1 MNKKIR
7 VIARG
12 SRLSRLQVEE
22 VFKKFPNLAYEIKYL
37 ESYGD
42 KNLQISLLN
51 GEAPADI
58 FTRELDDAIRRGD
71 ADIAIHSAKDLPYP
85 LPEDI
90 EVIALFP
97 AFDTTDSLV
106 SRDHKKL
113 AELPAGSV
121 IGTSSPLRK
130 KGLSKLRPDLT
141 IKGIRGCIEERVQQV
156 KDGKFDA
163 AIVATC
169 ALKRLGMEDEIAE
182 VLPFATHPLQG
193 FLAITAKK
201 VKSEERR
208 ENAKKENAPLGV
220 PADLQI
226 SCKREE
232 SQACLNSSEC
242 SRNSLQKSDGKER
255 TSENTDKYTHQ
266 ELRAAFASQSILDRQ
281 GKVQLVGFGPG
292 DPDLLTLKAAKAI
305 DHADII
311 FYDDLIDPSYLE
323 NKKAEKVYVGKRAG
337 YHHKEQAT
345 INRLL
350 LDAARQGKNVV
361 RLKGGDPMIF
371 AHGSEEIEYLE
382 SNLIQVEVIP
392 GVTTASALAA
402 SQKISLTHRDFSS
415 SVALVS
421 GHTPQPV
428 TPDAE
433 TLVYYMGAKQL
444 QAIATKLIDEDGW
457 AFNTPV
463 LLTYNV
469 SRKDEQ
475 TFETTLWKLRNGEEA
490 TANNYSAAT
499 GKNAGESIALAD
511 LPTPLIALIGNV
523 AGLKHRQASA
533 IKPTLYTGNMPA
545 LEKRKPDYTYTP
557 LIEMHEYEPVH
568 WTQWEGEPE
577 KKGGDNDR
585 KSNFEKE
592 VEEDNEDGLEFD
604 EYEWAEELQDN
615 LNDFDSPYKD
625 IFLFTSQYAVKAWF
639 NLLRKTGKSTAAPK
653 DVKFVSIGAT
663 TTAALQQEGIKDIE
677 QVEKDNSF
685 GVIEWFKNKY
695 DYYRNAAIQHQK
707 RNWSELYHSEEE
719 EEEEENEDLDENMNE
734 DLEEHRP
741 AILYPQSNL
750 SNNTIAE
757 ELYKAGYDVETISVY
772 VNKMPKHPRRVN
784 LNHFKRI
791 VFTSPS
797 TIDNFIKL
805 YGKLPDNVE
814 FITRGPITQAH
825 LDEILNKE

>member
-22 VFKKFPNLAYEIKYL
+22 VFKNFPELAYEIKYL

-42 KNLQISLLN
+42 KNQQISLLN

-58 FTRELDDAIRRGD
+58 FTRELDDAIRQGD

-106 SRDHKKL
+106 SRGHKKL
-113 AELPAGSV
+113 AELPAGSI

-130 KGLSKLRPDLT
+130 KGLNELRPDLT

-156 KDGKFDA
+156 KDGKYDA

-182 VLPFATHPLQG
+182 VLPFPTHPLQG
-193 FLAITAKK
+193 FLAITGKK
-201 VKSEERR
+201 GSQ
-208 ENAKKENAPLGV
+208 
-220 PADLQI
+220 DLKQ
-226 SCKREE
+226 
-232 SQACLNSSEC
+232 
-242 SRNSLQKSDGKER
+242 
-255 TSENTDKYTHQ
+255 
-266 ELRAAFASQSILDRQ
+266 AFASKSILDKQ
-281 GKVQLVGFGPG
+281 GSVSLVGFGPG
-292 DPDLLTLKAAKAI
+292 DPDLLTIKAAKAI
-305 DHADII
+305 DAADII
-311 FYDDLIDPSYLE
+311 FYDDLIDDSYLAD
-323 NKKAEKVYVGKRAG
+323 KKAEKIYVGKRAG
-337 YHHKEQAT
+337 YHHKEQAD

-350 LDAARQGKNVV
+350 LEAAREGKNVV

-382 SNLIQVEVIP
+382 SNLIKVNVIP
-392 GVTTASALAA
+392 GITTASALAA

-444 QAIATKLIDEDGW
+444 QTIATQLIDKEGW

-469 SRKDEQ
+469 SRPDEQ
-475 TFETTLWKLRNGEEA
+475 TFETTLWNLRNGEMQ
-490 TANNYSAAT
+490 N
-499 GKNAGESIALAD
+499 

-523 AGLKHRQASA
+523 AGLKHHQASD
-533 IKPTLYTGNMPA
+533 IKPTLYTGTLPA
-545 LEKRKPDYTYTP
+545 IEKRKADYTYTP
-557 LIEMHEYEPVH
+557 LIEISYHPSYF
-568 WTQWEGEPE
+568 T
-577 KKGGDNDR
+577 KIL
-585 KSNFEKE
+585 
-592 VEEDNEDGLEFD
+592 EDNYCKQYDGKCFTKYCEWD
-604 EYEWAEELQDN
+604 ESQALY
-615 LNDFDSPYKD
+615 Y
-625 IFLFTSQYAVKAWF
+625 IFTSQYGVEATLEDYDLIFKEQEKHVF
-639 NLLRKTGKSTAAPK
+639 I
-653 DVKFVSIGAT
+653 SIGDT
-663 TTAALQQEGIKDIE
+663 TTEALHKAGVKNVI
-677 QVEKDNSF
+677 QVEQDNRY
-685 GVIEWFKNKY
+685 GVIEWFKKEKERL
-695 DYYRNAAIQHQK
+695 DAARPQYEH
-707 RNWSELYHSEEE
+707 SFELFEKM
-719 EEEEENEDLDENMNE
+719 DLDNYDHELADFVYRYENRLVFYPHSSLSPEDIPLALQELGFDVLSAIVYNNE
-734 DLEEHRP
+734 L
-741 AILYPQSNL
+741 
-750 SNNTIAE
+750 
-757 ELYKAGYDVETISVY
+757 
-772 VNKMPKHPRRVN
+772 PKNPRRVN

-805 YGKLPDNVE
+805 YGKLPENTE

-825 LDEILNKE
+825 LEEVLNK

>member
-22 VFKKFPNLAYEIKYL
+22 VFKNFPKLAYEIKYL

-42 KNLQISLLN
+42 KNQQISLLN

-58 FTRELDDAIRRGD
+58 FTRELDDAIRQGD

-113 AELPAGSV
+113 AELPAGSI

-130 KGLSKLRPDLT
+130 KGLNELRPDLT

-156 KDGKFDA
+156 KDGKYDA

-182 VLPFATHPLQG
+182 VLPFPTHPLQG
-193 FLAITAKK
+193 FLAVTAKK
-201 VKSEERR
+201 GSQ
-208 ENAKKENAPLGV
+208 
-220 PADLQI
+220 DLKQ
-226 SCKREE
+226 
-232 SQACLNSSEC
+232 
-242 SRNSLQKSDGKER
+242 
-255 TSENTDKYTHQ
+255 
-266 ELRAAFASQSILDRQ
+266 AFASKSILDKQ
-281 GKVQLVGFGPG
+281 GSVSLVGFGPG
-292 DPDLLTLKAAKAI
+292 DPDLLTIKAAKAI
-305 DHADII
+305 DAADII
-311 FYDDLIDPSYLE
+311 FYDDLIDDSYLAD
-323 NKKAEKVYVGKRAG
+323 KKAEKIYVGKRAG
-337 YHHKEQAT
+337 YHHKEQAE

-350 LDAARQGKNVV
+350 LEAAREGKNVV

-382 SNLIQVEVIP
+382 SNLIKVNVIP
-392 GVTTASALAA
+392 GITTASALAA

-444 QAIATKLIDEDGW
+444 QTIATQLIDKEGW

-469 SRKDEQ
+469 SRPDEQ
-475 TFETTLWKLRNGEEA
+475 TFETTLWNLRNGEMQ
-490 TANNYSAAT
+490 N
-499 GKNAGESIALAD
+499 

-523 AGLKHRQASA
+523 AGLKHHQASD
-533 IKPTLYTGNMPA
+533 IKPTLYTGTLPA
-545 LEKRKPDYTYTP
+545 IEKRKADYTYTP
-557 LIEMHEYEPVH
+557 LIEISYHPSYFTKILEDHYFERYD
-568 WTQWEGEPE
+568 G
-577 KKGGDNDR
+577 
-585 KSNFEKE
+585 KSFTKYCEW
-592 VEEDNEDGLEFD
+592 D
-604 EYEWAEELQDN
+604 ESQALY
-615 LNDFDSPYKD
+615 Y
-625 IFLFTSQYAVKAWF
+625 IFTSQYGVQATLDYYDLILNEQEEHVFISIGDTTTEALHKA
-639 NLLRKTGKSTAAPK
+639 GVK
-653 DVKFVSIGAT
+653 DVI
-663 TTAALQQEGIKDIE
+663 
-677 QVEKDNSF
+677 QVEQDNRY
-685 GVIEWFKNKY
+685 GVIEWFKKEKE
-695 DYYRNAAIQHQK
+695 RLNAARPQYEH
-707 RNWSELYHSEEE
+707 SFELFEKMDHDNYDPELADFVYRYENRLVFYPHSSLSPEDIPLALQELGFNVLSAVVYN
-719 EEEEENEDLDENMNE
+719 NEL
-734 DLEEHRP
+734 
-741 AILYPQSNL
+741 
-750 SNNTIAE
+750 
-757 ELYKAGYDVETISVY
+757 
-772 VNKMPKHPRRVN
+772 PKNPRRVN

-805 YGKLPDNVE
+805 YGKLPENTE

-825 LDEILNKE
+825 LEEVMKVKNEK

>member
-22 VFKKFPNLAYEIKYL
+22 VFKNFPELAYEIKYL

-42 KNLQISLLN
+42 KNQQISLLN

-58 FTRELDDAIRRGD
+58 FTRELDDAIRQGD

-113 AELPAGSV
+113 AELPAGSI

-130 KGLSKLRPDLT
+130 KGLNELRPDLT

-156 KDGKFDA
+156 KDGKYDA

-182 VLPFATHPLQG
+182 VLPFPTHPLQG
-193 FLAITAKK
+193 FLAITALK
-201 VKSEERR
+201 
-208 ENAKKENAPLGV
+208 
-220 PADLQI
+220 
-226 SCKREE
+226 
-232 SQACLNSSEC
+232 
-242 SRNSLQKSDGKER
+242 GK
-255 TSENTDKYTHQ
+255 TLKQ
-266 ELRAAFASQSILDRQ
+266 AFASKSILDKQ
-281 GKVQLVGFGPG
+281 GSVSLVGFGPG
-292 DPDLLTLKAAKAI
+292 DPDLLTIKAAKAI
-305 DHADII
+305 DAADII
-311 FYDDLIDPSYLE
+311 FYDDLIDDSYLAD
-323 NKKAEKVYVGKRAG
+323 KKAEKIYVGKRAG
-337 YHHKEQAT
+337 YHHKEQED

-350 LDAARQGKNVV
+350 LNAAREGKNVV

-382 SNLIQVEVIP
+382 SNLIKVNVIP
-392 GVTTASALAA
+392 GITTASALAA

-444 QAIATKLIDEDGW
+444 QAIATQLIDKEGW

-469 SRKDEQ
+469 SRPDEQ
-475 TFETTLWKLRNGEEA
+475 TFETTLWNLRNGEMQ
-490 TANNYSAAT
+490 N
-499 GKNAGESIALAD
+499 

-523 AGLKHRQASA
+523 AGLKHHQASD
-533 IKPTLYTGNMPA
+533 IKPTLYTGTLPA
-545 LEKRKPDYTYTP
+545 IEKRKADYTYTP
-557 LIEMHEYEPVH
+557 LIEISYHPTAFTDLYDDDDDQEDFNHMKGLNLGKKYCCIYDGKDRE
-568 WTQWEGEPE
+568 WET
-577 KKGGDNDR
+577 DWD
-585 KSNFEKE
+585 NFE
-592 VEEDNEDGLEFD
+592 NEIG
-604 EYEWAEELQDN
+604 Y
-615 LNDFDSPYKD
+615 
-625 IFLFTSQYAVKAWF
+625 ILFTSQYAVAPT
-639 NLLRKTGKSTAAPK
+639 LTYLKSGIIQCSEYIYI
-653 DVKFVSIGAT
+653 SIGDT
-663 TTAALQQEGIKDIE
+663 TTEALHQAGIKDVV
-677 QVEKDNSF
+677 QVDKDNRF
-685 GVIEWFKNKY
+685 GIIEYFKKEKEKY
-695 DYYRNAAIQHQK
+695 RVAKSKHK
-707 RNWSELYHSEEE
+707 
-719 EEEEENEDLDENMNE
+719 
-734 DLEEHRP
+734 P
-741 AILYPQSNL
+741 AIETVREMGYNPDEVIIFDNFQFWYQRRTVFYPHSSL
-750 SNNTIAE
+750 SSDAIPLALQELGFNVMSVVAYNNV
-757 ELYKAGYDVETISVY
+757 L
-772 VNKMPKHPRRVN
+772 PKHVRRVN

-805 YGKLPDNVE
+805 YGKLPENTE

-825 LDEILNKE
+825 LEEVLKVKNKK

>member
-22 VFKKFPNLAYEIKYL
+22 VFKNFPELAYEIKYL

-42 KNLQISLLN
+42 KNQQISLLN

-58 FTRELDDAIRRGD
+58 FTRELDDAIRQGD

-113 AELPAGSV
+113 AELPAGSI

-130 KGLSKLRPDLT
+130 KGLNELRPDLT

-156 KDGKFDA
+156 KDGKYDA
-163 AIVATC
+163 AIIATC

-182 VLPFATHPLQG
+182 VLPFPTHPLQG
-193 FLAITAKK
+193 FLAVTAKK
-201 VKSEERR
+201 
-208 ENAKKENAPLGV
+208 G
-220 PADLQI
+220 
-226 SCKREE
+226 
-232 SQACLNSSEC
+232 SQA
-242 SRNSLQKSDGKER
+242 LQ
-255 TSENTDKYTHQ
+255 Q
-266 ELRAAFASQSILDRQ
+266 AFASKSILDKQ
-281 GKVQLVGFGPG
+281 GSVSLVGFGPG
-292 DPDLLTLKAAKAI
+292 DPDLLTIKAAKAI
-305 DHADII
+305 DAADII
-311 FYDDLIDPSYLE
+311 FYDDLIDDSYLAD
-323 NKKAEKVYVGKRAG
+323 KKAEKIYVGKRSG
-337 YHHKEQAT
+337 YHHKEQAD

-350 LDAARQGKNVV
+350 LEAAREGKNVV

-382 SNLIQVEVIP
+382 SNLIKVNVIP
-392 GVTTASALAA
+392 GITTASALAA

-421 GHTPQPV
+421 GHTLQPV

-444 QAIATKLIDEDGW
+444 QTIATQLIDKEGW

-469 SRKDEQ
+469 SRPDEQ
-475 TFETTLWKLRNGEEA
+475 TFETTLWNLRNGEMQ
-490 TANNYSAAT
+490 N
-499 GKNAGESIALAD
+499 
-511 LPTPLIALIGNV
+511 LPTPLIALIGYV
-523 AGLKHRQASA
+523 AGLKHHQASD
-533 IKPTLYTGNMPA
+533 IKPTLYTGTLPA
-545 LEKRKPDYTYTP
+545 IEKRKVDYTYTP
-557 LIEMHEYEPVH
+557 LIEISYHPSYF
-568 WTQWEGEPE
+568 T
-577 KKGGDNDR
+577 KIL
-585 KSNFEKE
+585 
-592 VEEDNEDGLEFD
+592 EDNYCEHYDGKSFTEYCEWD
-604 EYEWAEELQDN
+604 ESQALY
-615 LNDFDSPYKD
+615 Y
-625 IFLFTSQYAVKAWF
+625 IFTSQYGVQATLDYYDLILKEQEEHVFISIGDTTTEALHKA
-639 NLLRKTGKSTAAPK
+639 GVK
-653 DVKFVSIGAT
+653 DVI
-663 TTAALQQEGIKDIE
+663 
-677 QVEKDNSF
+677 QVEQDNRY
-685 GVIEWFKNKY
+685 GVIEWFKKEKERL
-695 DYYRNAAIQHQK
+695 DAARPQYEH
-707 RNWSELYHSEEE
+707 SYELFEKM
-719 EEEEENEDLDENMNE
+719 DLDNYDHELADFVYRYENRLVFYPHSSLSPEDIPLALQELGFNVLSAVVYNNE
-734 DLEEHRP
+734 L
-741 AILYPQSNL
+741 
-750 SNNTIAE
+750 
-757 ELYKAGYDVETISVY
+757 
-772 VNKMPKHPRRVN
+772 PKNPRRVN

-805 YGKLPDNVE
+805 YGKLPENTE

-825 LDEILNKE
+825 LEEVLNK

>member
-22 VFKKFPNLAYEIKYL
+22 VFKNFPELAYEIKYL

-42 KNLQISLLN
+42 KNQQISLLN

-58 FTRELDDAIRRGD
+58 FTRELDDAIRQGD

-113 AELPAGSV
+113 AELPAGSI

-130 KGLSKLRPDLT
+130 KGLNELRPDLT

-156 KDGKFDA
+156 KDGKYDA

-182 VLPFATHPLQG
+182 VLPFPTHPLQG

-201 VKSEERR
+201 GSALK
-208 ENAKKENAPLGV
+208 
-220 PADLQI
+220 Q
-226 SCKREE
+226 
-232 SQACLNSSEC
+232 
-242 SRNSLQKSDGKER
+242 
-255 TSENTDKYTHQ
+255 
-266 ELRAAFASQSILDRQ
+266 AFASKSILDKQ
-281 GKVQLVGFGPG
+281 GSVSLVGFGPG
-292 DPDLLTLKAAKAI
+292 DPDLLTIKAAKAI
-305 DHADII
+305 DAADII
-311 FYDDLIDPSYLE
+311 FYDDLIDDSYLAD
-323 NKKAEKVYVGKRAG
+323 KKAEKIYVGKRAG
-337 YHHKEQAT
+337 YHHKEQAE

-350 LDAARQGKNVV
+350 LEAAREGKNVV

-382 SNLIQVEVIP
+382 SNLIKVNVIP
-392 GVTTASALAA
+392 GITTASALAA

-444 QAIATKLIDEDGW
+444 QTIATQLIDKDGW

-469 SRKDEQ
+469 SRPDEQ
-475 TFETTLWKLRNGEEA
+475 TFETTLWNLRNGEMQ
-490 TANNYSAAT
+490 N
-499 GKNAGESIALAD
+499 

-523 AGLKHRQASA
+523 AGLKHHQASD
-533 IKPTLYTGNMPA
+533 IKPTLYTGTLPA
-545 LEKRKPDYTYTP
+545 IEKRKADYTYTP
-557 LIEMHEYEPVH
+557 LIEISYHPSYF
-568 WTQWEGEPE
+568 T
-577 KKGGDNDR
+577 KIL
-585 KSNFEKE
+585 
-592 VEEDNEDGLEFD
+592 EDNYCEHYDGKSFTEYCEWD
-604 EYEWAEELQDN
+604 ESQALY
-615 LNDFDSPYKD
+615 Y
-625 IFLFTSQYAVKAWF
+625 IFTSQYGVEATLEDYDLIFKEQEKHVF
-639 NLLRKTGKSTAAPK
+639 I
-653 DVKFVSIGAT
+653 SIGDT
-663 TTAALQQEGIKDIE
+663 TTEALHKAGVKNVI
-677 QVEKDNSF
+677 QVEQDNRY
-685 GVIEWFKNKY
+685 GVIEWFKKEKERLDAARPQYEQSLKLFEKMDFDNY
-695 DYYRNAAIQHQK
+695 DY
-707 RNWSELYHSEEE
+707 E
-719 EEEEENEDLDENMNE
+719 
-734 DLEEHRP
+734 LEESVTRYENR
-741 AILYPQSNL
+741 LVFYPHSSL
-750 SNNTIAE
+750 SPEDIPLALQELGFDVLSAVAYNNV
-757 ELYKAGYDVETISVY
+757 L
-772 VNKMPKHPRRVN
+772 PKNPRRVN

-805 YGKLPDNVE
+805 YGKLPENTE
-814 FITRGPITQAH
+814 FITRGPITQKH
-825 LDEILNKE
+825 LEEVMKVKNKK

>member
-22 VFKKFPNLAYEIKYL
+22 VFKNFPELAYEIKYL

-42 KNLQISLLN
+42 KNQQISLLN

-58 FTRELDDAIRRGD
+58 FTRELDDAIRQGD

-106 SRDHKKL
+106 SRGHKKL
-113 AELPAGSV
+113 AELPAGSI

-130 KGLSKLRPDLT
+130 KGLNELRPDLT

-156 KDGKFDA
+156 KDGKYDA

-182 VLPFATHPLQG
+182 VLPFPTHPLQG
-193 FLAITAKK
+193 FLAVTAKK
-201 VKSEERR
+201 GSGLK
-208 ENAKKENAPLGV
+208 
-220 PADLQI
+220 Q
-226 SCKREE
+226 
-232 SQACLNSSEC
+232 
-242 SRNSLQKSDGKER
+242 
-255 TSENTDKYTHQ
+255 
-266 ELRAAFASQSILDRQ
+266 AFASKSILDKQ
-281 GKVQLVGFGPG
+281 GSVSLVGFGPG
-292 DPDLLTLKAAKAI
+292 APDLLTIKAAKAI
-305 DHADII
+305 DAADII
-311 FYDDLIDPSYLE
+311 FYDDLIDDSYLAD
-323 NKKAEKVYVGKRAG
+323 KKAEKIYVGKRAG
-337 YHHKEQAT
+337 YHHKEQAD

-350 LDAARQGKNVV
+350 LDAAREGKNVV

-382 SNLIQVEVIP
+382 SNLIKVNVIP
-392 GVTTASALAA
+392 GITTASALAA

-444 QAIATKLIDEDGW
+444 QTIATQLIDKEGW

-469 SRKDEQ
+469 SRPDEQ
-475 TFETTLWKLRNGEEA
+475 TFETTLWNLRNGEMQ
-490 TANNYSAAT
+490 N
-499 GKNAGESIALAD
+499 
-511 LPTPLIALIGNV
+511 LPTPLIALIGYV
-523 AGLKHRQASA
+523 AGLKHHQASD
-533 IKPTLYTGNMPA
+533 IKPTLYTGTLPA
-545 LEKRKPDYTYTP
+545 IEKRKADYTYTP
-557 LIEMHEYEPVH
+557 LIEISYHPSYF
-568 WTQWEGEPE
+568 T
-577 KKGGDNDR
+577 KIL
-585 KSNFEKE
+585 
-592 VEEDNEDGLEFD
+592 EDNYCEHYDGKSFTEYCEWD
-604 EYEWAEELQDN
+604 ESQALY
-615 LNDFDSPYKD
+615 Y
-625 IFLFTSQYAVKAWF
+625 IFTSQYGVQATLDYYDLILNEQEEHVFISIGDTTTEALHKA
-639 NLLRKTGKSTAAPK
+639 GVK
-653 DVKFVSIGAT
+653 DVI
-663 TTAALQQEGIKDIE
+663 
-677 QVEKDNSF
+677 QVEQDNRY
-685 GVIEWFKNKY
+685 GVIEWFKKEKERL
-695 DYYRNAAIQHQK
+695 DAARPQYEH
-707 RNWSELYHSEEE
+707 SYELFEKM
-719 EEEEENEDLDENMNE
+719 DLDNYDHELADFVYRYENRLVFYPHSSLSPEDIPLALQELGFNVLSAVVYNNE
-734 DLEEHRP
+734 L
-741 AILYPQSNL
+741 
-750 SNNTIAE
+750 
-757 ELYKAGYDVETISVY
+757 
-772 VNKMPKHPRRVN
+772 PKNPRRVN

-805 YGKLPDNVE
+805 YGKLPENTE

-825 LDEILNKE
+825 LEEVLNK

>member
-22 VFKKFPNLAYEIKYL
+22 VFKNFPELAYEIKYL

-42 KNLQISLLN
+42 KNQQISLLN

-58 FTRELDDAIRRGD
+58 FTRELDDAIRQGD

-106 SRDHKKL
+106 SRGHKKL
-113 AELPAGSV
+113 AKLPAGSI

-130 KGLSKLRPDLT
+130 KGLNELRPGLT

-156 KDGKFDA
+156 KDGKYDA

-182 VLPFATHPLQG
+182 VLPFPTHPLQG
-193 FLAITAKK
+193 FLAVTAKK
-201 VKSEERR
+201 GSQ
-208 ENAKKENAPLGV
+208 
-220 PADLQI
+220 DLKQ
-226 SCKREE
+226 
-232 SQACLNSSEC
+232 
-242 SRNSLQKSDGKER
+242 
-255 TSENTDKYTHQ
+255 
-266 ELRAAFASQSILDRQ
+266 AFASKSILDKQ
-281 GKVQLVGFGPG
+281 GSVSLVGFGPG
-292 DPDLLTLKAAKAI
+292 DPDLLTIKAAKAI
-305 DHADII
+305 DAADII
-311 FYDDLIDPSYLE
+311 FYDDLIDDSYLAD
-323 NKKAEKVYVGKRAG
+323 KKAEKIYVGKRAG
-337 YHHKEQAT
+337 YHHKEQAD

-350 LDAARQGKNVV
+350 LEAAREGKNVV

-382 SNLIQVEVIP
+382 SNLIKVNAIP
-392 GVTTASALAA
+392 GITTASALAA

-421 GHTPQPV
+421 GHTLQPV

-444 QAIATKLIDEDGW
+444 QVIATQLIDKEGW

-469 SRKDEQ
+469 SRPDEQ
-475 TFETTLWKLRNGEEA
+475 TFETTLWNLRNGEMQ
-490 TANNYSAAT
+490 N
-499 GKNAGESIALAD
+499 
-511 LPTPLIALIGNV
+511 LPTPLIALIGYV
-523 AGLKHRQASA
+523 AGLKHHQASD
-533 IKPTLYTGNMPA
+533 IKPTLYTGTLPA
-545 LEKRKPDYTYTP
+545 IEKRKADYTYTP
-557 LIEMHEYEPVH
+557 LIEISYHPSYF
-568 WTQWEGEPE
+568 T
-577 KKGGDNDR
+577 KIL
-585 KSNFEKE
+585 
-592 VEEDNEDGLEFD
+592 EDNYCEHYDGKSFTEYCEWD
-604 EYEWAEELQDN
+604 ESQALY
-615 LNDFDSPYKD
+615 Y
-625 IFLFTSQYAVKAWF
+625 IFTSQYGVQATLDYYDLILDEQEEHVFISIGDTTTEALHKA
-639 NLLRKTGKSTAAPK
+639 GVK
-653 DVKFVSIGAT
+653 DVI
-663 TTAALQQEGIKDIE
+663 
-677 QVEKDNSF
+677 QVEQDNRY
-685 GVIEWFKNKY
+685 GVIEWFKKEKERL
-695 DYYRNAAIQHQK
+695 DAARPQYEH
-707 RNWSELYHSEEE
+707 SYELFEKM
-719 EEEEENEDLDENMNE
+719 DLDNYDHELADFVYRYENRLVFYPHSSLSPEDIPLALQELGFNVLSAVVYNNE
-734 DLEEHRP
+734 L
-741 AILYPQSNL
+741 
-750 SNNTIAE
+750 
-757 ELYKAGYDVETISVY
+757 
-772 VNKMPKHPRRVN
+772 PKNPRRVN

-805 YGKLPDNVE
+805 YGKLPENTE

-825 LDEILNKE
+825 LEEVLNK

>member
-22 VFKKFPNLAYEIKYL
+22 VFKNFPELAYEIKYL

-42 KNLQISLLN
+42 KNQQISLLN

-58 FTRELDDAIRRGD
+58 FTRELDDAIRQGD

-113 AELPAGSV
+113 AELPAGSI

-130 KGLSKLRPDLT
+130 KGLNELRPDLT

-156 KDGKFDA
+156 KDGKYDA

-182 VLPFATHPLQG
+182 VLPFPTHPLQG

-201 VKSEERR
+201 GS
-208 ENAKKENAPLGV
+208 
-220 PADLQI
+220 DLKQ
-226 SCKREE
+226 
-232 SQACLNSSEC
+232 
-242 SRNSLQKSDGKER
+242 
-255 TSENTDKYTHQ
+255 
-266 ELRAAFASQSILDRQ
+266 AFASKSILDKQ
-281 GKVQLVGFGPG
+281 GSVSLVGFGPG
-292 DPDLLTLKAAKAI
+292 DPDLLTIKAVKAI
-305 DHADII
+305 DAADII
-311 FYDDLIDPSYLE
+311 FYDDLIDDSYLAD
-323 NKKAEKVYVGKRAG
+323 KKAEKIYVGKRAG
-337 YHHKEQAT
+337 YHHKEQAD

-350 LDAARQGKNVV
+350 LDAAREGKNVV

-382 SNLIQVEVIP
+382 SNLIKVNVIP
-392 GVTTASALAA
+392 GITTASALAA

-444 QAIATKLIDEDGW
+444 QTIATQLIDKEGW

-469 SRKDEQ
+469 SRPDEQ
-475 TFETTLWKLRNGEEA
+475 TFETTLWNLRNGEMQ
-490 TANNYSAAT
+490 N
-499 GKNAGESIALAD
+499 
-511 LPTPLIALIGNV
+511 LPTPLIALIGYV
-523 AGLKHRQASA
+523 AGLKYHQASD
-533 IKPTLYTGNMPA
+533 IKPTLYTGTLPA
-545 LEKRKPDYTYTP
+545 IEKRKADYTYTP
-557 LIEMHEYEPVH
+557 LIEISYHPSYF
-568 WTQWEGEPE
+568 T
-577 KKGGDNDR
+577 KIL
-585 KSNFEKE
+585 
-592 VEEDNEDGLEFD
+592 EDNYCKQYDGKCFTKYCEWD
-604 EYEWAEELQDN
+604 ESQALY
-615 LNDFDSPYKD
+615 Y
-625 IFLFTSQYAVKAWF
+625 IFTSQYGVEATLEDYDLIFKEQEKHVF
-639 NLLRKTGKSTAAPK
+639 I
-653 DVKFVSIGAT
+653 SIGDT
-663 TTAALQQEGIKDIE
+663 TTEALHKAGVKNVI
-677 QVEKDNSF
+677 QVEQDNRY
-685 GVIEWFKNKY
+685 GVIEWFKKEKERL
-695 DYYRNAAIQHQK
+695 DAARPQYEH
-707 RNWSELYHSEEE
+707 SFELFEKM
-719 EEEEENEDLDENMNE
+719 DLDNYDHELADFVYRYENRLVFYPHSSLSPEDIPLALQELGFDVLSAIVYNNE
-734 DLEEHRP
+734 L
-741 AILYPQSNL
+741 
-750 SNNTIAE
+750 
-757 ELYKAGYDVETISVY
+757 
-772 VNKMPKHPRRVN
+772 PKNPRRVN

-805 YGKLPDNVE
+805 YGKLPENTE

-825 LDEILNKE
+825 LEEVLNK

>member
-22 VFKKFPNLAYEIKYL
+22 VFKNFPELAYEIKYL

-42 KNLQISLLN
+42 KNQQISLLN

-58 FTRELDDAIRRGD
+58 FTRELDDAIRQGD

-106 SRDHKKL
+106 SRNHKKL
-113 AELPAGSV
+113 AELPAGSI

-130 KGLSKLRPDLT
+130 KGLNELRPDLT

-156 KDGKFDA
+156 KDGKYDA

-182 VLPFATHPLQG
+182 VLPFPTHPLQG

-201 VKSEERR
+201 
-208 ENAKKENAPLGV
+208 G
-220 PADLQI
+220 
-226 SCKREE
+226 
-232 SQACLNSSEC
+232 SQA
-242 SRNSLQKSDGKER
+242 LQ
-255 TSENTDKYTHQ
+255 Q
-266 ELRAAFASQSILDRQ
+266 AFASKSILNKQ
-281 GKVQLVGFGPG
+281 GSVSLVGFGPG
-292 DPDLLTLKAAKAI
+292 DPDLLTIKAAKAI
-305 DHADII
+305 DAADII
-311 FYDDLIDPSYLE
+311 FYDDLIDDSYLAD
-323 NKKAEKVYVGKRAG
+323 KKAEKIYVGKRAG
-337 YHHKEQAT
+337 YHHKEQAD

-350 LDAARQGKNVV
+350 LEAAREGKNVV

-382 SNLIQVEVIP
+382 SNLIKVNVIP
-392 GVTTASALAA
+392 GITTASALAA

-444 QAIATKLIDEDGW
+444 QAIATQLIDKEGW

-469 SRKDEQ
+469 SRPDEQ
-475 TFETTLWKLRNGEEA
+475 TFETTLWNLRNGEIQ
-490 TANNYSAAT
+490 N
-499 GKNAGESIALAD
+499 
-511 LPTPLIALIGNV
+511 LPTPLIALIGYV
-523 AGLKHRQASA
+523 AGLKHHQASD
-533 IKPTLYTGNMPA
+533 IKPTLYTGTLPA
-545 LEKRKPDYTYTP
+545 IEKRKADYTYTP
-557 LIEMHEYEPVH
+557 LIEISYHPSYF
-568 WTQWEGEPE
+568 T
-577 KKGGDNDR
+577 KIL
-585 KSNFEKE
+585 
-592 VEEDNEDGLEFD
+592 EDNYCEHYDGKSFTEYCEWD
-604 EYEWAEELQDN
+604 ESQALY
-615 LNDFDSPYKD
+615 Y
-625 IFLFTSQYAVKAWF
+625 IFTSQYGVQATLDYYDLILKEQEEHVFISIGDTTTEALHKA
-639 NLLRKTGKSTAAPK
+639 GVK
-653 DVKFVSIGAT
+653 DVI
-663 TTAALQQEGIKDIE
+663 
-677 QVEKDNSF
+677 QVEQDNRY
-685 GVIEWFKNKY
+685 GVIEWFKKEKERL
-695 DYYRNAAIQHQK
+695 DAARPQYEH
-707 RNWSELYHSEEE
+707 SYELFEKM
-719 EEEEENEDLDENMNE
+719 DLDNYDHELADFVYRYENRLVFYPHSSLSPEDIPLALQELGFNVLSAVVYNNE
-734 DLEEHRP
+734 L
-741 AILYPQSNL
+741 
-750 SNNTIAE
+750 
-757 ELYKAGYDVETISVY
+757 
-772 VNKMPKHPRRVN
+772 PKNPRRVN

-805 YGKLPDNVE
+805 YGKLPENTE

-825 LDEILNKE
+825 LEEVLNK

>member
-1 MNKKIR
+1 MNKKIK

-22 VFKKFPNLAYEIKYL
+22 VFKNFPELAYEIKYL

-42 KNLQISLLN
+42 KNQQISLLN

-58 FTRELDDAIRRGD
+58 FTRELDDAIRQGD

-113 AELPAGSV
+113 AELPAGSI

-130 KGLSKLRPDLT
+130 KGLNELRPDLT

-156 KDGKFDA
+156 KDGKYDA

-182 VLPFATHPLQG
+182 VLPFPTHPLQG
-193 FLAITAKK
+193 FLAITGKK
-201 VKSEERR
+201 EKSEERR
-208 ENAKKENAPLGV
+208 VKNQNAESSSASEQENSSLFTLRSSLKNL
-220 PADLQI
+220 
-226 SCKREE
+226 
-232 SQACLNSSEC
+232 LNS
-242 SRNSLQKSDGKER
+242 
-255 TSENTDKYTHQ
+255 
-266 ELRAAFASQSILDRQ
+266 Q
-281 GKVQLVGFGPG
+281 GTVSLVGFGPG
-292 DPDLLTLKAAKAI
+292 DPDLLTIKAAKAI
-305 DHADII
+305 DAADII
-311 FYDDLIDPSYLE
+311 FYDDLIDDSYLAD
-323 NKKAEKVYVGKRAG
+323 KKAEKIYVGKRAG
-337 YHHKEQAT
+337 YHHKEQAE

-350 LDAARQGKNVV
+350 LEAAREGKNVV

-382 SNLIQVEVIP
+382 SNLIKVNVIP
-392 GVTTASALAA
+392 GITTASALAA

-444 QAIATKLIDEDGW
+444 QAIATQLIDKEGW

-463 LLTYNV
+463 ILTYNV
-469 SRKDEQ
+469 SRPDEQ
-475 TFETTLWKLRNGEEA
+475 TFETTLWNLRNGEMQ
-490 TANNYSAAT
+490 N
-499 GKNAGESIALAD
+499 

-523 AGLKHRQASA
+523 AGLKHHQASD
-533 IKPTLYTGNMPA
+533 IKPTLYTGTLPA
-545 LEKRKPDYTYTP
+545 IEKRKADYTYTP
-557 LIEMHEYEPVH
+557 LIEISYHPTAFTDLYDDDDDQEDFNHMKGLNLGKKYCCIYDGKDREWETDWDYFENEMEY
-568 WTQWEGEPE
+568 
-577 KKGGDNDR
+577 
-585 KSNFEKE
+585 
-592 VEEDNEDGLEFD
+592 
-604 EYEWAEELQDN
+604 
-615 LNDFDSPYKD
+615 
-625 IFLFTSQYAVKAWF
+625 ILFTSQYAVAPT
-639 NLLRKTGKSTAAPK
+639 LAYLKSGIIQNNEYIYI
-653 DVKFVSIGAT
+653 SIGDT
-663 TTAALQQEGIKDIE
+663 TTEALHQAGIKDVV
-677 QVEKDNSF
+677 QVDKDNRF
-685 GVIEWFKNKY
+685 GVIEYFKKEKEKF
-695 DYYRNAAIQHQK
+695 RVAKSKHK
-707 RNWSELYHSEEE
+707 
-719 EEEEENEDLDENMNE
+719 
-734 DLEEHRP
+734 P
-741 AILYPQSNL
+741 AI
-750 SNNTIAE
+750 
-757 ELYKAGYDVETISVY
+757 ETIREMGYNPDEVIILDDFQCWYERRTVFYPHSSLSSDAIPLALQELGFNVMSVVAY
-772 VNKMPKHPRRVN
+772 NNVLPKHVRRVN

-805 YGKLPDNVE
+805 YGKLPENTE

-825 LDEILNKE
+825 LEEVLNK

>member
-22 VFKKFPNLAYEIKYL
+22 VFKNFPELAYEIKYL

-42 KNLQISLLN
+42 KNQQISLLN

-58 FTRELDDAIRRGD
+58 FTRELDDAIRQGD

-113 AELPAGSV
+113 AELPAGSI

-130 KGLSKLRPDLT
+130 KGLNELRPDLT

-156 KDGKFDA
+156 KDGKYDA

-182 VLPFATHPLQG
+182 VLPFPTHPLQG

-201 VKSEERR
+201 GS
-208 ENAKKENAPLGV
+208 
-220 PADLQI
+220 DLKQ
-226 SCKREE
+226 
-232 SQACLNSSEC
+232 
-242 SRNSLQKSDGKER
+242 
-255 TSENTDKYTHQ
+255 
-266 ELRAAFASQSILDRQ
+266 AFASKSILDKQ
-281 GKVQLVGFGPG
+281 GSVSLVGFGPG
-292 DPDLLTLKAAKAI
+292 DPDLLTIKAAKAI
-305 DHADII
+305 DAADII
-311 FYDDLIDPSYLE
+311 FYDDLIDDSYLAD
-323 NKKAEKVYVGKRAG
+323 KKAEKIYVGKRAG
-337 YHHKEQAT
+337 YHHKEQAD

-350 LDAARQGKNVV
+350 LDAAREGKNVV

-382 SNLIQVEVIP
+382 SNLIKVNVIP
-392 GVTTASALAA
+392 GITTASALAA

-444 QAIATKLIDEDGW
+444 QTIATQLIDKEGW

-469 SRKDEQ
+469 SRPDEQ
-475 TFETTLWKLRNGEEA
+475 TFETTLWNLRNGEMQ
-490 TANNYSAAT
+490 N
-499 GKNAGESIALAD
+499 

-523 AGLKHRQASA
+523 AGLKHHQASD
-533 IKPTLYTGNMPA
+533 IKPTLYTGTLPA
-545 LEKRKPDYTYTP
+545 IEKRKADYTYTP
-557 LIEMHEYEPVH
+557 LIEISYHPSYF
-568 WTQWEGEPE
+568 T
-577 KKGGDNDR
+577 KIL
-585 KSNFEKE
+585 
-592 VEEDNEDGLEFD
+592 EDNYCKQYDGKCFTKYCEWD
-604 EYEWAEELQDN
+604 ESQALY
-615 LNDFDSPYKD
+615 Y
-625 IFLFTSQYAVKAWF
+625 IFTSQYGVEATLEDYDLIFKEQEKHVF
-639 NLLRKTGKSTAAPK
+639 I
-653 DVKFVSIGAT
+653 SIGDT
-663 TTAALQQEGIKDIE
+663 TTEALHKAGVKNVI
-677 QVEKDNSF
+677 QVEQDNRY
-685 GVIEWFKNKY
+685 GVIEWFKKEKERL
-695 DYYRNAAIQHQK
+695 DAARPQYEH
-707 RNWSELYHSEEE
+707 SFELFEKM
-719 EEEEENEDLDENMNE
+719 DLDNYDHELADFVYRYENRLVFYPHSSLSPEDIPLALQELGFDVLSAIVYNNE
-734 DLEEHRP
+734 L
-741 AILYPQSNL
+741 
-750 SNNTIAE
+750 
-757 ELYKAGYDVETISVY
+757 
-772 VNKMPKHPRRVN
+772 PKNPRRVN

-805 YGKLPDNVE
+805 YGKLPENTE

-825 LDEILNKE
+825 LEEVMKVKNEE

>member
-22 VFKKFPNLAYEIKYL
+22 VFKNFPELAYEIKYL

-42 KNLQISLLN
+42 KNQQISLLN

-58 FTRELDDAIRRGD
+58 FTRELDDAIRQGD

-113 AELPAGSV
+113 AELPAGSI

-130 KGLSKLRPDLT
+130 KGLNELRPDLT

-156 KDGKFDA
+156 KDGKYDA

-169 ALKRLGMEDEIAE
+169 ALKRLGMEDEITE
-182 VLPFATHPLQG
+182 VLPFPTHPLQG
-193 FLAITAKK
+193 FLAITAL
-201 VKSEERR
+201 
-208 ENAKKENAPLGV
+208 KESAAIRNTGGTKV
-220 PADLQI
+220 PADLQ
-226 SCKREE
+226 
-232 SQACLNSSEC
+232 
-242 SRNSLQKSDGKER
+242 SDGKQAI
-255 TSENTDKYTHQ
+255 SSQALKQ
-266 ELRAAFASQSILDRQ
+266 AFASKSILDKQ
-281 GKVQLVGFGPG
+281 GTVSLVGFGPG
-292 DPDLLTLKAAKAI
+292 DPDLLTIKAAKAI
-305 DHADII
+305 DATDII
-311 FYDDLIDPSYLE
+311 FYDDLIDDSYLAD
-323 NKKAEKVYVGKRAG
+323 KKAEKIYVGKRAG
-337 YHHKEQAT
+337 YHHKEQED

-350 LDAARQGKNVV
+350 LNAAREGKNVV

-382 SNLIQVEVIP
+382 SNLIKVNVIP
-392 GVTTASALAA
+392 GITTASALAA

-444 QAIATKLIDEDGW
+444 QTIATQLIDKEGW

-469 SRKDEQ
+469 SRPDEQ
-475 TFETTLWKLRNGEEA
+475 TFETTLWNLRNGEMQ
-490 TANNYSAAT
+490 N
-499 GKNAGESIALAD
+499 

-523 AGLKHRQASA
+523 AGLKHHQASD
-533 IKPTLYTGNMPA
+533 IKPTLYTGTLPA
-545 LEKRKPDYTYTP
+545 IEKRKADYTYTP
-557 LIEMHEYEPVH
+557 LIEISYHPSYFTKILEDHYFERYD
-568 WTQWEGEPE
+568 G
-577 KKGGDNDR
+577 
-585 KSNFEKE
+585 KSFTKYCEW
-592 VEEDNEDGLEFD
+592 D
-604 EYEWAEELQDN
+604 ESQALY
-615 LNDFDSPYKD
+615 Y
-625 IFLFTSQYAVKAWF
+625 IFTSQYGVHATLDYYDLIFKEQEEHVF
-639 NLLRKTGKSTAAPK
+639 I
-653 DVKFVSIGAT
+653 SIGDT
-663 TTAALQQEGIKDIE
+663 TTEALHKAGVKNVI
-677 QVEKDNSF
+677 QVEQDNRY
-685 GVIEWFKNKY
+685 GVIEWFKKEKERLDAEKPRY
-695 DYYRNAAIQHQK
+695 EQIMK
-707 RNWSELYHSEEE
+707 K
-719 EEEEENEDLDENMNE
+719 LDELNDPDEQDAYYYKEEDFLQRYENRLVFYPHSSLSPEDIPLALQELGFNVLSAVVYNNE
-734 DLEEHRP
+734 L
-741 AILYPQSNL
+741 
-750 SNNTIAE
+750 
-757 ELYKAGYDVETISVY
+757 
-772 VNKMPKHPRRVN
+772 PKNPRRVN

-805 YGKLPDNVE
+805 YGKLPENTE
-814 FITRGPITQAH
+814 FITRGPITQKH
-825 LDEILNKE
+825 LEEVLKVKNEK

>member
-1 MNKKIR
+1 MNKKIK

-22 VFKKFPNLAYEIKYL
+22 VFKNFPELAYEIKYL

-42 KNLQISLLN
+42 KNQQISLLN

-58 FTRELDDAIRRGD
+58 FTRELDDAIRQGD

-113 AELPAGSV
+113 AELPAGSI

-130 KGLSKLRPDLT
+130 KGLNELCPDLT

-156 KDGKFDA
+156 KDGKYDA

-182 VLPFATHPLQG
+182 VLPFPTHPLQG

-201 VKSEERR
+201 GS
-208 ENAKKENAPLGV
+208 
-220 PADLQI
+220 DLKQ
-226 SCKREE
+226 
-232 SQACLNSSEC
+232 
-242 SRNSLQKSDGKER
+242 
-255 TSENTDKYTHQ
+255 
-266 ELRAAFASQSILDRQ
+266 AFASKSILDKQ
-281 GKVQLVGFGPG
+281 GSVSLVGFGPG
-292 DPDLLTLKAAKAI
+292 DPDLLTIKAAKAI
-305 DHADII
+305 DAADII
-311 FYDDLIDPSYLE
+311 FYDDLIDDSYLAD
-323 NKKAEKVYVGKRAG
+323 KKAEKVYVGKRAG
-337 YHHKEQAT
+337 YHHKEQAD

-350 LDAARQGKNVV
+350 LEAAREGKNVV

-382 SNLIQVEVIP
+382 SNLIKVNVIP
-392 GVTTASALAA
+392 GITTASALAA

-444 QAIATKLIDEDGW
+444 QTIATQLIDKEGW

-469 SRKDEQ
+469 SRPDEQ
-475 TFETTLWKLRNGEEA
+475 TFETTLWNLRNGEMQH
-490 TANNYSAAT
+490 
-499 GKNAGESIALAD
+499 

-523 AGLKHRQASA
+523 AGLKHHQASD
-533 IKPTLYTGNMPA
+533 IKPTLYTGTLPA
-545 LEKRKPDYTYTP
+545 IEKRKADYTYTP
-557 LIEMHEYEPVH
+557 LIEISYHPSYF
-568 WTQWEGEPE
+568 T
-577 KKGGDNDR
+577 KIL
-585 KSNFEKE
+585 
-592 VEEDNEDGLEFD
+592 EDNYCEHYDGKSFTEYCEWD
-604 EYEWAEELQDN
+604 ESQALY
-615 LNDFDSPYKD
+615 Y
-625 IFLFTSQYAVKAWF
+625 IFTSQYGVQATLDYYDLILDEQEEHVFISIGDTTTEALHKA
-639 NLLRKTGKSTAAPK
+639 GVK
-653 DVKFVSIGAT
+653 DVI
-663 TTAALQQEGIKDIE
+663 
-677 QVEKDNSF
+677 QVEQDNRY
-685 GVIEWFKNKY
+685 GVIEWFKKEKERL
-695 DYYRNAAIQHQK
+695 DAARPQYEH
-707 RNWSELYHSEEE
+707 SYELFEKM
-719 EEEEENEDLDENMNE
+719 DLDNYDHELADFVYRYENRLVFYPHSSLSPEDIPLALQELGFNVLSAVVYNNE
-734 DLEEHRP
+734 L
-741 AILYPQSNL
+741 
-750 SNNTIAE
+750 
-757 ELYKAGYDVETISVY
+757 
-772 VNKMPKHPRRVN
+772 PKNPRRVN

-805 YGKLPDNVE
+805 YGKLPENTE

-825 LDEILNKE
+825 LEEVMKVKNKK

>member
-22 VFKKFPNLAYEIKYL
+22 VFKNFPELAYEIKYL

-42 KNLQISLLN
+42 KNQQISLLN

-58 FTRELDDAIRRGD
+58 FTRELDDAIRQGD

-113 AELPAGSV
+113 AELPAGSI

-130 KGLSKLRPDLT
+130 KGLNELRPDLT

-156 KDGKFDA
+156 KDGKYDA

-182 VLPFATHPLQG
+182 VLPFPTHPLQG

-201 VKSEERR
+201 
-208 ENAKKENAPLGV
+208 G
-220 PADLQI
+220 
-226 SCKREE
+226 
-232 SQACLNSSEC
+232 SQA
-242 SRNSLQKSDGKER
+242 LQ
-255 TSENTDKYTHQ
+255 Q
-266 ELRAAFASQSILDRQ
+266 AFASKSILDKQ
-281 GKVQLVGFGPG
+281 GTVSLVGFGPG
-292 DPDLLTLKAAKAI
+292 DPDLLTIKAAKAI
-305 DHADII
+305 DAADII
-311 FYDDLIDPSYLE
+311 FYDDLIDDSYLTD
-323 NKKAEKVYVGKRAG
+323 KKAEKIYVGKRAG
-337 YHHKEQAT
+337 YHHKEQAD

-350 LDAARQGKNVV
+350 LEAAREGKNVV

-382 SNLIQVEVIP
+382 SNLIKVNVIP
-392 GVTTASALAA
+392 GITTASALAA

-444 QAIATKLIDEDGW
+444 QAIATQLIDKEGW

-469 SRKDEQ
+469 SRPDEQ
-475 TFETTLWKLRNGEEA
+475 TFETTLWNLRNGEMQ
-490 TANNYSAAT
+490 N
-499 GKNAGESIALAD
+499 

-523 AGLKHRQASA
+523 AGLKHHQASD
-533 IKPTLYTGNMPA
+533 IKPTLYTGTLPA
-545 LEKRKPDYTYTP
+545 IEKRKADYTYTP
-557 LIEMHEYEPVH
+557 LIEISYHPSYF
-568 WTQWEGEPE
+568 T
-577 KKGGDNDR
+577 KIL
-585 KSNFEKE
+585 
-592 VEEDNEDGLEFD
+592 EDNYCEHYDGKSFTEYCEWD
-604 EYEWAEELQDN
+604 ESQALY
-615 LNDFDSPYKD
+615 Y
-625 IFLFTSQYAVKAWF
+625 IFTSQYGVQATLDYYDLILNEQEEHVFISIGDTTTEALHKA
-639 NLLRKTGKSTAAPK
+639 GVK
-653 DVKFVSIGAT
+653 DVI
-663 TTAALQQEGIKDIE
+663 
-677 QVEKDNSF
+677 QVEQDNRY
-685 GVIEWFKNKY
+685 GVIEWFKKEKERL
-695 DYYRNAAIQHQK
+695 DAARPQYEH
-707 RNWSELYHSEEE
+707 SYELFEKM
-719 EEEEENEDLDENMNE
+719 DLDNYDHELADFVYRYENRLVFYPHSSLSPEDIPLALQELGFNVLSAVVYNNE
-734 DLEEHRP
+734 L
-741 AILYPQSNL
+741 
-750 SNNTIAE
+750 
-757 ELYKAGYDVETISVY
+757 
-772 VNKMPKHPRRVN
+772 PKNPRRVN

-805 YGKLPDNVE
+805 YGKLPENTE

-825 LDEILNKE
+825 LEEVLNK

>member
-22 VFKKFPNLAYEIKYL
+22 VFKNFPELAYEIKYL

-42 KNLQISLLN
+42 KNQQISLLN

-58 FTRELDDAIRRGD
+58 FTRELDDAIRQGD

-113 AELPAGSV
+113 AELPAGSI

-130 KGLSKLRPDLT
+130 KGLNELRPDLT

-156 KDGKFDA
+156 KDGKYDA

-182 VLPFATHPLQG
+182 VLPFPTHPLQG

-201 VKSEERR
+201 
-208 ENAKKENAPLGV
+208 G
-220 PADLQI
+220 
-226 SCKREE
+226 
-232 SQACLNSSEC
+232 SQA
-242 SRNSLQKSDGKER
+242 LQ
-255 TSENTDKYTHQ
+255 Q
-266 ELRAAFASQSILDRQ
+266 AFASKSILDKQ
-281 GKVQLVGFGPG
+281 GTVSLVGFGPG
-292 DPDLLTLKAAKAI
+292 DPDLLTIKAAKAI
-305 DHADII
+305 DAADII
-311 FYDDLIDPSYLE
+311 FYDDLIDNSYLAD
-323 NKKAEKVYVGKRAG
+323 KKAEKIYVGKRAG
-337 YHHKEQAT
+337 YHHKEQAD

-350 LDAARQGKNVV
+350 LEAAREGKNVV

-382 SNLIQVEVIP
+382 SNLIKVNVIP
-392 GVTTASALAA
+392 GITTASALAA

-428 TPDAE
+428 TSDAE

-444 QAIATKLIDEDGW
+444 QTIATQLIDKEGW

-469 SRKDEQ
+469 SRPDEQ
-475 TFETTLWKLRNGEEA
+475 TFETTLWNLRNGEMQ
-490 TANNYSAAT
+490 N
-499 GKNAGESIALAD
+499 
-511 LPTPLIALIGNV
+511 LPTPLIALIGYV
-523 AGLKHRQASA
+523 AGLKHHQASD
-533 IKPTLYTGNMPA
+533 IKPTLYTGTLPA
-545 LEKRKPDYTYTP
+545 IEKRKADYTYTP
-557 LIEMHEYEPVH
+557 LIEINYQQTYFTFEDD
-568 WTQWEGEPE
+568 TDEGLHNYYQ
-577 KKGGDNDR
+577 G
-585 KSNFEKE
+585 
-592 VEEDNEDGLEFD
+592 
-604 EYEWAEELQDN
+604 
-615 LNDFDSPYKD
+615 KD
-625 IFLFTSQYAVKAWF
+625 IDEPDADLGIYFANYILFTSQYSVNAAYKDIQALLNHEDAHNLCFISIGDTTTEALHKA
-639 NLLRKTGKSTAAPK
+639 GVK
-653 DVKFVSIGAT
+653 DVI
-663 TTAALQQEGIKDIE
+663 
-677 QVEKDNSF
+677 QVEKDNRY
-685 GVIEWFKNKY
+685 GVIEWFKKEKEKLVAAKPRYEQVIKKLNELYGKKEQNA
-695 DYYRNAAIQHQK
+695 DYYKEADFLAWYDNRLVFYPHSSLSSEAIPLALQ
-707 RNWSELYHSEEE
+707 ELGFSVDSVVAYN
-719 EEEEENEDLDENMNE
+719 NELPN
-734 DLEEHRP
+734 
-741 AILYPQSNL
+741 
-750 SNNTIAE
+750 
-757 ELYKAGYDVETISVY
+757 
-772 VNKMPKHPRRVN
+772 HPRRVN

-805 YGKLPDNVE
+805 YGKLPENTE
-814 FITRGPITQAH
+814 FITRGPITQDH
-825 LDEILNKE
+825 LEEILNK

>member
-22 VFKKFPNLAYEIKYL
+22 VFKNFPELAYEIKYL

-42 KNLQISLLN
+42 KNQQISLLN

-58 FTRELDDAIRRGD
+58 FTRELDDAIRQGD

-106 SRDHKKL
+106 SRGHKKL
-113 AELPAGSV
+113 AELPAGSI

-130 KGLSKLRPDLT
+130 KGLNELRPDLT

-156 KDGKFDA
+156 KDGKYDA

-182 VLPFATHPLQG
+182 VLPFPTHPLQG
-193 FLAITAKK
+193 FLAITGKK
-201 VKSEERR
+201 GS
-208 ENAKKENAPLGV
+208 
-220 PADLQI
+220 DLKQ
-226 SCKREE
+226 
-232 SQACLNSSEC
+232 
-242 SRNSLQKSDGKER
+242 
-255 TSENTDKYTHQ
+255 
-266 ELRAAFASQSILDRQ
+266 AFASKSILDKQ
-281 GKVQLVGFGPG
+281 GSVSLVGFGPG
-292 DPDLLTLKAAKAI
+292 DPDLLTIKAAKAI
-305 DHADII
+305 DAADII
-311 FYDDLIDPSYLE
+311 FYDDLIDDSYLAD
-323 NKKAEKVYVGKRAG
+323 KKAEKIYVGKRAG
-337 YHHKEQAT
+337 YHHKEQAE

-350 LDAARQGKNVV
+350 LEAAREGKNVV

-382 SNLIQVEVIP
+382 SNLIKVNVIP
-392 GVTTASALAA
+392 GITTASALAA

-444 QAIATKLIDEDGW
+444 QTIATQLIDKEGW

-469 SRKDEQ
+469 SRPDEQ
-475 TFETTLWKLRNGEEA
+475 TFETTLWNLRNGEMQ
-490 TANNYSAAT
+490 N
-499 GKNAGESIALAD
+499 

-523 AGLKHRQASA
+523 AGLKHHQASD
-533 IKPTLYTGNMPA
+533 IKPTLYTGTLPA
-545 LEKRKPDYTYTP
+545 IEKRKADYTYTP
-557 LIEMHEYEPVH
+557 LIEISYHPSYF
-568 WTQWEGEPE
+568 T
-577 KKGGDNDR
+577 KIL
-585 KSNFEKE
+585 
-592 VEEDNEDGLEFD
+592 EDNYCKQYDGKCFTKYCEWD
-604 EYEWAEELQDN
+604 ESQALY
-615 LNDFDSPYKD
+615 Y
-625 IFLFTSQYAVKAWF
+625 IFTSQYGVEATLEDYDLIFKEQEKHVF
-639 NLLRKTGKSTAAPK
+639 I
-653 DVKFVSIGAT
+653 SIGDT
-663 TTAALQQEGIKDIE
+663 TTEALHKAGVKNVI
-677 QVEKDNSF
+677 QVEQDNRY
-685 GVIEWFKNKY
+685 GVIEWFKKEKEKL
-695 DYYRNAAIQHQK
+695 DAARPQYEH
-707 RNWSELYHSEEE
+707 SFELFEKM
-719 EEEEENEDLDENMNE
+719 DLDNYDHELADFVYRYENRLVFYPHSSLSPEDIPLALQELGFDVLSAIVYNNE
-734 DLEEHRP
+734 L
-741 AILYPQSNL
+741 
-750 SNNTIAE
+750 
-757 ELYKAGYDVETISVY
+757 
-772 VNKMPKHPRRVN
+772 PKNPRRVN

-805 YGKLPDNVE
+805 YGKLPENTE

-825 LDEILNKE
+825 LEEVMKVKNKK

>member
-22 VFKKFPNLAYEIKYL
+22 VFKNFPELAYEIKYL

-42 KNLQISLLN
+42 KNQQISLLN

-58 FTRELDDAIRRGD
+58 FTRELDDAIRQGD

-113 AELPAGSV
+113 AELPAGSI

-130 KGLSKLRPDLT
+130 KGLNELRPDLT

-156 KDGKFDA
+156 KDGKYDA
-163 AIVATC
+163 AIVASC

-182 VLPFATHPLQG
+182 VLPFPTHPLQG
-193 FLAITAKK
+193 FLAVTAKK
-201 VKSEERR
+201 
-208 ENAKKENAPLGV
+208 G
-220 PADLQI
+220 
-226 SCKREE
+226 
-232 SQACLNSSEC
+232 SQA
-242 SRNSLQKSDGKER
+242 LQ
-255 TSENTDKYTHQ
+255 Q
-266 ELRAAFASQSILDRQ
+266 AFASKSILDKQ
-281 GKVQLVGFGPG
+281 GSVSLVGFGPG
-292 DPDLLTLKAAKAI
+292 DPDLLTIKAAKAI
-305 DHADII
+305 DAADII
-311 FYDDLIDPSYLE
+311 FYDDLIDDSYLAD
-323 NKKAEKVYVGKRAG
+323 KKAEKIYVGKRAG
-337 YHHKEQAT
+337 YHHKEQAD

-350 LDAARQGKNVV
+350 LDAAREGKNVV

-382 SNLIQVEVIP
+382 SNLIKVNVIP
-392 GVTTASALAA
+392 GITTASALAA

-444 QAIATKLIDEDGW
+444 QTIATQLIDKEGW

-469 SRKDEQ
+469 SRPDEQ
-475 TFETTLWKLRNGEEA
+475 TFETTLWNLRNGEMQ
-490 TANNYSAAT
+490 N
-499 GKNAGESIALAD
+499 

-523 AGLKHRQASA
+523 AGLKHHQASD
-533 IKPTLYTGNMPA
+533 IKPTLYTGTLPA
-545 LEKRKPDYTYTP
+545 IEKRKADYTYTP
-557 LIEMHEYEPVH
+557 LIEISYHPSYF
-568 WTQWEGEPE
+568 T
-577 KKGGDNDR
+577 KIL
-585 KSNFEKE
+585 
-592 VEEDNEDGLEFD
+592 EDNYCEHYDGKSFTEYCEWD
-604 EYEWAEELQDN
+604 ESQALY
-615 LNDFDSPYKD
+615 Y
-625 IFLFTSQYAVKAWF
+625 IFTSQYGVQATLDYYDLILNEQEEHVFISIGDTTTEALHKA
-639 NLLRKTGKSTAAPK
+639 GVK
-653 DVKFVSIGAT
+653 DVI
-663 TTAALQQEGIKDIE
+663 
-677 QVEKDNSF
+677 QVEQDNRY
-685 GVIEWFKNKY
+685 GVIEWFKKEKERL
-695 DYYRNAAIQHQK
+695 DAARPQYEH
-707 RNWSELYHSEEE
+707 SYELFEKM
-719 EEEEENEDLDENMNE
+719 DLDNYDHELADFVYRYENRLVFYPHSSLSPEDIPLALQELGFNVLSAIVYNNE
-734 DLEEHRP
+734 L
-741 AILYPQSNL
+741 
-750 SNNTIAE
+750 
-757 ELYKAGYDVETISVY
+757 
-772 VNKMPKHPRRVN
+772 PKNPRRVN

-805 YGKLPDNVE
+805 YGKLPENTE

-825 LDEILNKE
+825 LEEVLNK

>member
-1 MNKKIR
+1 MNKKIK

-22 VFKKFPNLAYEIKYL
+22 VFKNFPELAYEIKYL

-42 KNLQISLLN
+42 KNQQISLLN

-58 FTRELDDAIRRGD
+58 FTRELDDAIRQGD

-113 AELPAGSV
+113 AELPAGSI

-130 KGLSKLRPDLT
+130 KGLNELRPDLT

-156 KDGKFDA
+156 KDGKYDA

-182 VLPFATHPLQG
+182 VLPFPTHPLQG

-201 VKSEERR
+201 GS
-208 ENAKKENAPLGV
+208 
-220 PADLQI
+220 DLKQ
-226 SCKREE
+226 
-232 SQACLNSSEC
+232 
-242 SRNSLQKSDGKER
+242 
-255 TSENTDKYTHQ
+255 
-266 ELRAAFASQSILDRQ
+266 AFASKSILDKQ
-281 GKVQLVGFGPG
+281 GSVSLVGFGPG
-292 DPDLLTLKAAKAI
+292 DPDLLTIKAAKAI
-305 DHADII
+305 DAADII
-311 FYDDLIDPSYLE
+311 FYDDLIDDSYLAD
-323 NKKAEKVYVGKRAG
+323 KKAEKVYVGKRAG
-337 YHHKEQAT
+337 YHHKEQAD

-350 LDAARQGKNVV
+350 LEAAREGKNVV

-382 SNLIQVEVIP
+382 SNLIKVNVIP
-392 GVTTASALAA
+392 GITTASALAA

-444 QAIATKLIDEDGW
+444 QTIATQLIDKEGW

-469 SRKDEQ
+469 SRPDEQ
-475 TFETTLWKLRNGEEA
+475 TFEATLWNLRNGEMQH
-490 TANNYSAAT
+490 
-499 GKNAGESIALAD
+499 
-511 LPTPLIALIGNV
+511 LPTPLIALFGYV
-523 AGLKHRQASA
+523 AGLKHHQASD
-533 IKPTLYTGNMPA
+533 IKPTLYTGTLPA
-545 LEKRKPDYTYTP
+545 IEKRKANYTYTP
-557 LIEMHEYEPVH
+557 LIEISYYPNYLTTWLDDDYCKLYEGNIF
-568 WTQWEGEPE
+568 TQYCEW
-577 KKGGDNDR
+577 
-585 KSNFEKE
+585 
-592 VEEDNEDGLEFD
+592 NEMQAL
-604 EYEWAEELQDN
+604 Y
-615 LNDFDSPYKD
+615 Y
-625 IFLFTSQYAVKAWF
+625 IFTSQYGVYATLEDDK
-639 NLLRKTGKSTAAPK
+639 LLLDNQEER
-653 DVKFVSIGAT
+653 VIISIGDT
-663 TTAALQQEGIKDIE
+663 TTEALHKAGFKNVI
-677 QVEKDNSF
+677 QVEQDNRY
-685 GVIEWFKNKY
+685 GVIEWFKKEKERLDAAKPQYEHSLELLEKMDFDNY
-695 DYYRNAAIQHQK
+695 DY
-707 RNWSELYHSEEE
+707 E
-719 EEEEENEDLDENMNE
+719 
-734 DLEEHRP
+734 LEEYVTRYDNRLVFYPHSSLSP
-741 AILYPQSNL
+741 EDIPLALQELGFDVMSAIVY
-750 SNNTIAE
+750 NN
-757 ELYKAGYDVETISVY
+757 EL
-772 VNKMPKHPRRVN
+772 PKNPRRVN

-805 YGKLPDNVE
+805 YGKLPENTE

-825 LDEILNKE
+825 LEEVLNK

>member
-22 VFKKFPNLAYEIKYL
+22 VFKNFPELAYEIKYL

-42 KNLQISLLN
+42 KNQQISLLN

-58 FTRELDDAIRRGD
+58 FTRELDDAIRQGD

-113 AELPAGSV
+113 AELPAGSI

-130 KGLSKLRPDLT
+130 KGLNELRPDLT

-156 KDGKFDA
+156 KDGKYDA

-182 VLPFATHPLQG
+182 VLPFPTHPLQG
-193 FLAITAKK
+193 FLAITAL
-201 VKSEERR
+201 
-208 ENAKKENAPLGV
+208 KESGLK
-220 PADLQI
+220 Q
-226 SCKREE
+226 
-232 SQACLNSSEC
+232 
-242 SRNSLQKSDGKER
+242 
-255 TSENTDKYTHQ
+255 
-266 ELRAAFASQSILDRQ
+266 AFASKSILDKQ
-281 GKVQLVGFGPG
+281 GSVSLVGFGPG
-292 DPDLLTLKAAKAI
+292 APDLLTIKAAKAI
-305 DHADII
+305 DAADII
-311 FYDDLIDPSYLE
+311 FYDDLIDDSYLAD
-323 NKKAEKVYVGKRAG
+323 KKAEKIYVGKRAG
-337 YHHKEQAT
+337 YHHKEQAD

-350 LDAARQGKNVV
+350 LDAAREGKNVV

-382 SNLIQVEVIP
+382 SNLIKVNVIP
-392 GVTTASALAA
+392 GITTASALAA

-415 SVALVS
+415 SVALIS

-444 QAIATKLIDEDGW
+444 QVIATQLIDKEGW

-469 SRKDEQ
+469 SRPDEQ
-475 TFETTLWKLRNGEEA
+475 TFETTLWNLRNGEMQ
-490 TANNYSAAT
+490 N
-499 GKNAGESIALAD
+499 
-511 LPTPLIALIGNV
+511 LPTPLIALIGYV
-523 AGLKHRQASA
+523 AGLKHHQASD
-533 IKPTLYTGNMPA
+533 IKPTLYTGTLPA
-545 LEKRKPDYTYTP
+545 IEKRKADYTYTP
-557 LIEMHEYEPVH
+557 LIEISYHPSYF
-568 WTQWEGEPE
+568 T
-577 KKGGDNDR
+577 KIL
-585 KSNFEKE
+585 
-592 VEEDNEDGLEFD
+592 EDNYCEHYDGKSFTEYCEWD
-604 EYEWAEELQDN
+604 ESQALY
-615 LNDFDSPYKD
+615 Y
-625 IFLFTSQYAVKAWF
+625 IFTSQYGVQATLDYYDLILKEQEEHVFISIGDTTTEALHKA
-639 NLLRKTGKSTAAPK
+639 GVK
-653 DVKFVSIGAT
+653 DVI
-663 TTAALQQEGIKDIE
+663 
-677 QVEKDNSF
+677 QVEQDNRY
-685 GVIEWFKNKY
+685 GVIEWFKKEKERL
-695 DYYRNAAIQHQK
+695 DAARPQYEH
-707 RNWSELYHSEEE
+707 SYELFEKM
-719 EEEEENEDLDENMNE
+719 DLDNYDHELADFVYRYENRLVFYPHSSLSPEDIPLALQELGFNVLSAVVYNNE
-734 DLEEHRP
+734 L
-741 AILYPQSNL
+741 
-750 SNNTIAE
+750 
-757 ELYKAGYDVETISVY
+757 
-772 VNKMPKHPRRVN
+772 PKNPRRVN

-805 YGKLPDNVE
+805 YGKLPENTE

-825 LDEILNKE
+825 LEEVLNK

>member
-22 VFKKFPNLAYEIKYL
+22 VFKNFPELAYEIKYL

-42 KNLQISLLN
+42 KNQQISLLN

-58 FTRELDDAIRRGD
+58 FTRELDDAIRQGD

-113 AELPAGSV
+113 AELPAGSI

-130 KGLSKLRPDLT
+130 KGLNELRPNLT

-156 KDGKFDA
+156 KDGKYDA

-182 VLPFATHPLQG
+182 VLPFPTHPLQG
-193 FLAITAKK
+193 FLAVTAKK
-201 VKSEERR
+201 GSQ
-208 ENAKKENAPLGV
+208 
-220 PADLQI
+220 DLKQ
-226 SCKREE
+226 
-232 SQACLNSSEC
+232 
-242 SRNSLQKSDGKER
+242 
-255 TSENTDKYTHQ
+255 
-266 ELRAAFASQSILDRQ
+266 AFASKSILDKQ
-281 GKVQLVGFGPG
+281 GSVSLVGFGPG
-292 DPDLLTLKAAKAI
+292 DPDLLTIKAAKAI
-305 DHADII
+305 DAADII
-311 FYDDLIDPSYLE
+311 FYDDLIDDSYLAD
-323 NKKAEKVYVGKRAG
+323 KKAEKIYVGKRAG
-337 YHHKEQAT
+337 YHHKEQAD

-350 LDAARQGKNVV
+350 LEAAREGKNVV

-382 SNLIQVEVIP
+382 SNLIKVNVIP
-392 GVTTASALAA
+392 GITTASALAA

-421 GHTPQPV
+421 GHTLQPV

-444 QAIATKLIDEDGW
+444 QTIATQLIDKEGW

-469 SRKDEQ
+469 SRPDEQ
-475 TFETTLWKLRNGEEA
+475 TFETTLWNLRNGEMQ
-490 TANNYSAAT
+490 N
-499 GKNAGESIALAD
+499 
-511 LPTPLIALIGNV
+511 LPTPLIALIGYV
-523 AGLKHRQASA
+523 AGLKHHQASD
-533 IKPTLYTGNMPA
+533 IKPTLYTGTLPA
-545 LEKRKPDYTYTP
+545 IEKRKADYTYTP
-557 LIEMHEYEPVH
+557 LIEISYHPSYF
-568 WTQWEGEPE
+568 T
-577 KKGGDNDR
+577 KIL
-585 KSNFEKE
+585 
-592 VEEDNEDGLEFD
+592 EDNYCEHYDGKSFTEYCEWD
-604 EYEWAEELQDN
+604 ESQALY
-615 LNDFDSPYKD
+615 Y
-625 IFLFTSQYAVKAWF
+625 IFTSQYGVQATLDYYDLILDEQEEHVFISIGDTTTEALHKA
-639 NLLRKTGKSTAAPK
+639 GVK
-653 DVKFVSIGAT
+653 DVI
-663 TTAALQQEGIKDIE
+663 
-677 QVEKDNSF
+677 QVEQDNRY
-685 GVIEWFKNKY
+685 GVIEWFKKEKERL
-695 DYYRNAAIQHQK
+695 DAARPQYEH
-707 RNWSELYHSEEE
+707 SFELFEKM
-719 EEEEENEDLDENMNE
+719 DLDNYDHELADFVYRYENRLVFYPHSSLSPEDIPLALQELGFNVLSAVVYNNE
-734 DLEEHRP
+734 L
-741 AILYPQSNL
+741 
-750 SNNTIAE
+750 
-757 ELYKAGYDVETISVY
+757 
-772 VNKMPKHPRRVN
+772 PKNPRRVN

-805 YGKLPDNVE
+805 YGKLPENTE

-825 LDEILNKE
+825 LEEVLNK

>member
-22 VFKKFPNLAYEIKYL
+22 IFKNFPKLAYEIKYL

-42 KNLQISLLN
+42 KNQQISLLN

-58 FTRELDDAIRRGD
+58 FTRELDDAIRQGD

-106 SRDHKKL
+106 SRDHRKL
-113 AELPAGSV
+113 AELPAGSI

-130 KGLSKLRPDLT
+130 KGLNELRPDLT
-141 IKGIRGCIEERVQQV
+141 IKGIRGCIEGRVRQV
-156 KDGKFDA
+156 KDGKYDA

-182 VLPFATHPLQG
+182 VLPFPTHPLQG

-201 VKSEERR
+201 
-208 ENAKKENAPLGV
+208 G
-220 PADLQI
+220 
-226 SCKREE
+226 
-232 SQACLNSSEC
+232 SQALK
-242 SRNSLQKSDGKER
+242 Q
-255 TSENTDKYTHQ
+255 
-266 ELRAAFASQSILDRQ
+266 AFASKSILDKQ
-281 GKVQLVGFGPG
+281 GSVSLVGFGPG
-292 DPDLLTLKAAKAI
+292 DPDLLTIKAAKAI
-305 DHADII
+305 DAADII
-311 FYDDLIDPSYLE
+311 FYDDLIDDSYLTD
-323 NKKAEKVYVGKRAG
+323 KKAEKIYVGKRAG
-337 YHHKEQAT
+337 YHHKEQAD

-350 LDAARQGKNVV
+350 LDAAREGKNVV

-382 SNLIQVEVIP
+382 SNLIKVNVIP
-392 GVTTASALAA
+392 GITTASALAA

-444 QAIATKLIDEDGW
+444 QVIATQLIDKEGW

-469 SRKDEQ
+469 SRPDEQ
-475 TFETTLWKLRNGEEA
+475 TFETTLWNLRNGEMQ
-490 TANNYSAAT
+490 N
-499 GKNAGESIALAD
+499 

-523 AGLKHRQASA
+523 AGLKHHQASD
-533 IKPTLYTGNMPA
+533 IKPTLYTGTLPA
-545 LEKRKPDYTYTP
+545 IEKRKADYTYTP
-557 LIEMHEYEPVH
+557 LIEINYKIDHE
-568 WTQWEGEPE
+568 W
-577 KKGGDNDR
+577 
-585 KSNFEKE
+585 
-592 VEEDNEDGLEFD
+592 GLED
-604 EYEWAEELQDN
+604 IGISPISKEWHDGEWSLGLDYY
-615 LNDFDSPYKD
+615 SD
-625 IFLFTSQYAVKAWF
+625 ISYLLFTSQYAVKGFIRVVEDTDYQKYTNKDLKVISIGTTTTEALHKAGF
-639 NLLRKTGKSTAAPK
+639 K
-653 DVKFVSIGAT
+653 DVI
-663 TTAALQQEGIKDIE
+663 
-677 QVEKDNSF
+677 QVDEDNRY
-685 GVIEWFKNKY
+685 GVIEWFKKERPKFLERHPIKIEY
-695 DYYRNAAIQHQK
+695 G
-707 RNWSELYHSEEE
+707 EEFE
-719 EEEEENEDLDENMNE
+719 EI
-734 DLEEHRP
+734 P
-741 AILYPQSNL
+741 AVLYPCSSL
-750 SNNTIAE
+750 SPDDIPEALFALRYNVTKWTVYNN
-757 ELYKAGYDVETISVY
+757 EL
-772 VNKMPKHPRRVN
+772 PKNPRRVN

-797 TIDNFIKL
+797 TIDNFINL
-805 YGKLPDNVE
+805 YGKLPENTE
-814 FITRGPITQAH
+814 FITRGPITQEH
-825 LDEILNKE
+825 LEEILNKLNNIKQT

>member
-22 VFKKFPNLAYEIKYL
+22 VFKNFPELAYEIKYL

-42 KNLQISLLN
+42 KNQQISLLN

-58 FTRELDDAIRRGD
+58 FTRELDDAIRQGD

-113 AELPAGSV
+113 AELPAGSI

-130 KGLSKLRPDLT
+130 KGLNELRPNLT

-156 KDGKFDA
+156 KDGKYDA

-182 VLPFATHPLQG
+182 VLPFPTHPLQG
-193 FLAITAKK
+193 FLAVTAKK
-201 VKSEERR
+201 GSQ
-208 ENAKKENAPLGV
+208 
-220 PADLQI
+220 DLKQ
-226 SCKREE
+226 
-232 SQACLNSSEC
+232 
-242 SRNSLQKSDGKER
+242 
-255 TSENTDKYTHQ
+255 
-266 ELRAAFASQSILDRQ
+266 AFASKSILDKQ
-281 GKVQLVGFGPG
+281 GSVSLVGFGPG
-292 DPDLLTLKAAKAI
+292 DPDLLTIKAAKAI
-305 DHADII
+305 DAADII
-311 FYDDLIDPSYLE
+311 FYDDLIDDSYLAD
-323 NKKAEKVYVGKRAG
+323 KKAEKIYVGKRAG
-337 YHHKEQAT
+337 YHHKEQAD

-350 LDAARQGKNVV
+350 LEAAREGKNVV

-382 SNLIQVEVIP
+382 SNLIKVNVIP
-392 GVTTASALAA
+392 GITTASALAA

-444 QAIATKLIDEDGW
+444 QAIATQLIDKEGW

-469 SRKDEQ
+469 SRPDEQ
-475 TFETTLWKLRNGEEA
+475 TFETTLWNLRNGEMQ
-490 TANNYSAAT
+490 N
-499 GKNAGESIALAD
+499 
-511 LPTPLIALIGNV
+511 LPTPLIALIGYV
-523 AGLKHRQASA
+523 AGLKHHQASD
-533 IKPTLYTGNMPA
+533 IKPTLYTGTLPA
-545 LEKRKPDYTYTP
+545 IEKRKADYTYTP
-557 LIEMHEYEPVH
+557 LIEISYHPSYF
-568 WTQWEGEPE
+568 T
-577 KKGGDNDR
+577 KIL
-585 KSNFEKE
+585 
-592 VEEDNEDGLEFD
+592 EDNYCEHYDGKSFTEYCEWD
-604 EYEWAEELQDN
+604 ESQALY
-615 LNDFDSPYKD
+615 Y
-625 IFLFTSQYAVKAWF
+625 IFTSQYGVQATLDYYDLILKEQEEHVFISIGDTTTEALHKA
-639 NLLRKTGKSTAAPK
+639 GVK
-653 DVKFVSIGAT
+653 DVI
-663 TTAALQQEGIKDIE
+663 
-677 QVEKDNSF
+677 QVEQDNRY
-685 GVIEWFKNKY
+685 GVIEWFKKEKERL
-695 DYYRNAAIQHQK
+695 DAARPQYEH
-707 RNWSELYHSEEE
+707 SYELFEKM
-719 EEEEENEDLDENMNE
+719 DLDNYDHELADFVYRYENRLVFYPHSSLSPEDIPLALQELGFNVLSAVVYNNE
-734 DLEEHRP
+734 L
-741 AILYPQSNL
+741 
-750 SNNTIAE
+750 
-757 ELYKAGYDVETISVY
+757 
-772 VNKMPKHPRRVN
+772 PKNPRRVN

-805 YGKLPDNVE
+805 YGKLPENTE

-825 LDEILNKE
+825 LEEVLNK

>member
-22 VFKKFPNLAYEIKYL
+22 VFKNFPELAYEIKYL

-42 KNLQISLLN
+42 KNQQISLLN

-58 FTRELDDAIRRGD
+58 FTRELDDAIRQGD

-113 AELPAGSV
+113 AELPAGSI

-130 KGLSKLRPDLT
+130 KGLNELRPDLT

-156 KDGKFDA
+156 KDGKYDA

-182 VLPFATHPLQG
+182 VLPFPTHPLQG
-193 FLAITAKK
+193 FLAITGKK

-208 ENAKKENAPLGV
+208 MKNQNAESSSASEQENSSLFTLRSSLKNL
-220 PADLQI
+220 
-226 SCKREE
+226 
-232 SQACLNSSEC
+232 LNS
-242 SRNSLQKSDGKER
+242 
-255 TSENTDKYTHQ
+255 
-266 ELRAAFASQSILDRQ
+266 Q
-281 GKVQLVGFGPG
+281 GSVSLVGFGPG
-292 DPDLLTLKAAKAI
+292 DPDLLTIKAAKAI
-305 DHADII
+305 DAADII
-311 FYDDLIDPSYLE
+311 FYDDLIDDSYLAD
-323 NKKAEKVYVGKRAG
+323 KKAEKIYVGKRAG
-337 YHHKEQAT
+337 YHHKEQAD

-350 LDAARQGKNVV
+350 LEAAREGKNVV

-382 SNLIQVEVIP
+382 SNLIKVNVIP
-392 GVTTASALAA
+392 GITTASALAA

-444 QAIATKLIDEDGW
+444 QTIATQLIDKEGW

-469 SRKDEQ
+469 SRPDEQ
-475 TFETTLWKLRNGEEA
+475 TFETTLWELRNGEKKE
-490 TANNYSAAT
+490 
-499 GKNAGESIALAD
+499 

-523 AGLKHRQASA
+523 AGLKHHQASD
-533 IKPTLYTGNMPA
+533 IKPTLYTGTLPA
-545 LEKRKPDYTYTP
+545 MEKRKADYTYTP
-557 LIEMHEYEPVH
+557 LIEISYHPSYFTKILEDHYCDRYDGKSFTKYCEWDESQALYYIFTSQYGVH
-568 WTQWEGEPE
+568 ATLDYYDLIFKEQEEHVFISI
-577 KKGGDNDR
+577 GDTTTEALHKAGVKNVIQ
-585 KSNFEKE
+585 
-592 VEEDNEDGLEFD
+592 VEEDNR
-604 EYEWAEELQDN
+604 Y
-615 LNDFDSPYKD
+615 
-625 IFLFTSQYAVKAWF
+625 
-639 NLLRKTGKSTAAPK
+639 
-653 DVKFVSIGAT
+653 
-663 TTAALQQEGIKDIE
+663 
-677 QVEKDNSF
+677 
-685 GVIEWFKNKY
+685 GVIEWFKKEKERL
-695 DYYRNAAIQHQK
+695 DAARPQYEH
-707 RNWSELYHSEEE
+707 SYELFEKM
-719 EEEEENEDLDENMNE
+719 DLDNYDHELADFVYRYENRLVFYPHSSLSPEDIPLALQELGFNVLSAVVYNNE
-734 DLEEHRP
+734 L
-741 AILYPQSNL
+741 
-750 SNNTIAE
+750 
-757 ELYKAGYDVETISVY
+757 
-772 VNKMPKHPRRVN
+772 PKNPRRVN

-805 YGKLPDNVE
+805 YGKLPENTE

-825 LDEILNKE
+825 LEEVMKVKNEE

>member
-22 VFKKFPNLAYEIKYL
+22 VFKNFPELAYEIKYL

-42 KNLQISLLN
+42 KNQQISLLN

-58 FTRELDDAIRRGD
+58 FTRELDDAIRQGD

-113 AELPAGSV
+113 AELPAGSI

-130 KGLSKLRPDLT
+130 KGLNELRPDLT

-156 KDGKFDA
+156 KDGKYDA

-182 VLPFATHPLQG
+182 VLPFPTHPLQG
-193 FLAITAKK
+193 FLAITALK
-201 VKSEERR
+201 
-208 ENAKKENAPLGV
+208 
-220 PADLQI
+220 
-226 SCKREE
+226 E
-232 SQACLNSSEC
+232 SQA
-242 SRNSLQKSDGKER
+242 LQ
-255 TSENTDKYTHQ
+255 Q
-266 ELRAAFASQSILDRQ
+266 AFASKSILDKQ
-281 GKVQLVGFGPG
+281 GTVSLVGFGPG
-292 DPDLLTLKAAKAI
+292 DPDLLTIKAAKAI
-305 DHADII
+305 DAADII
-311 FYDDLIDPSYLE
+311 FYDDLIDDSYLAD
-323 NKKAEKVYVGKRAG
+323 KKAEKIYVGKRAG
-337 YHHKEQAT
+337 YHHKEQAD

-350 LDAARQGKNVV
+350 LEAAREGKNVV

-382 SNLIQVEVIP
+382 SNLIKVNVIP
-392 GVTTASALAA
+392 GITTASALAA

-444 QAIATKLIDEDGW
+444 QTIATQLIDKEGW

-469 SRKDEQ
+469 SRPDEQ
-475 TFETTLWKLRNGEEA
+475 TFETTLWNLRNGEMQ
-490 TANNYSAAT
+490 N
-499 GKNAGESIALAD
+499 

-523 AGLKHRQASA
+523 AGLKHHQASD
-533 IKPTLYTGNMPA
+533 IKPTLYTGTLPA
-545 LEKRKPDYTYTP
+545 IEKRKADYTYTP
-557 LIEMHEYEPVH
+557 LIEISYHPSYF
-568 WTQWEGEPE
+568 T
-577 KKGGDNDR
+577 KIL
-585 KSNFEKE
+585 
-592 VEEDNEDGLEFD
+592 EDNYCEHYDGKSFTEYCEWD
-604 EYEWAEELQDN
+604 ESQALY
-615 LNDFDSPYKD
+615 Y
-625 IFLFTSQYAVKAWF
+625 IFTSQYGVQATLDYYDLILNEQEEHVFISIGDTTTEALHKA
-639 NLLRKTGKSTAAPK
+639 GVK
-653 DVKFVSIGAT
+653 DVI
-663 TTAALQQEGIKDIE
+663 
-677 QVEKDNSF
+677 QVEQDNRY
-685 GVIEWFKNKY
+685 GVIEWFKKEKERL
-695 DYYRNAAIQHQK
+695 DAARPQYEH
-707 RNWSELYHSEEE
+707 SYELFEKM
-719 EEEEENEDLDENMNE
+719 DLDNYDHELADFVYRYENRLVFYPHSSLSPEDIPLALQELGFNVLSAVVYNNE
-734 DLEEHRP
+734 L
-741 AILYPQSNL
+741 
-750 SNNTIAE
+750 
-757 ELYKAGYDVETISVY
+757 
-772 VNKMPKHPRRVN
+772 PKNPRRVN

-805 YGKLPDNVE
+805 YGKLPENTE

-825 LDEILNKE
+825 LEEVLNK

>member
-22 VFKKFPNLAYEIKYL
+22 VFKNFPELAYEIKYL
-37 ESYGD
+37 DSYGD
-42 KNLQISLLN
+42 KNQQISLLN

-58 FTRELDDAIRRGD
+58 FTRELDDAIRQGD

-113 AELPAGSV
+113 AELPAGSI

-130 KGLSKLRPDLT
+130 KGLNELRPDLT

-156 KDGKFDA
+156 KDGKYDA

-182 VLPFATHPLQG
+182 VLPFPTHPLQG
-193 FLAITAKK
+193 FLAVTAKK
-201 VKSEERR
+201 GSQ
-208 ENAKKENAPLGV
+208 
-220 PADLQI
+220 DLKQ
-226 SCKREE
+226 
-232 SQACLNSSEC
+232 
-242 SRNSLQKSDGKER
+242 
-255 TSENTDKYTHQ
+255 
-266 ELRAAFASQSILDRQ
+266 AFASKSILDKQ
-281 GKVQLVGFGPG
+281 GSVSLVGFGPG
-292 DPDLLTLKAAKAI
+292 DPDLLTIKAAKAI
-305 DHADII
+305 DAADII
-311 FYDDLIDPSYLE
+311 FYDDLIDDSYLAD
-323 NKKAEKVYVGKRAG
+323 KKAEKIYVGKRAG
-337 YHHKEQAT
+337 YHHKEQAD

-350 LDAARQGKNVV
+350 LEAAREGKNVV

-382 SNLIQVEVIP
+382 SNLIKVNVIP
-392 GVTTASALAA
+392 GITTASALAA

-444 QAIATKLIDEDGW
+444 QTIATQLIDKEGW

-469 SRKDEQ
+469 SRPDEQ
-475 TFETTLWKLRNGEEA
+475 TFETTLWNLRNGEMQ
-490 TANNYSAAT
+490 N
-499 GKNAGESIALAD
+499 
-511 LPTPLIALIGNV
+511 LPTPLIALIGYV
-523 AGLKHRQASA
+523 AGLKHHQASD
-533 IKPTLYTGNMPA
+533 IKPTLYTGTLPA
-545 LEKRKPDYTYTP
+545 IEKRKADYTYTP
-557 LIEMHEYEPVH
+557 LIEISYHPSYF
-568 WTQWEGEPE
+568 T
-577 KKGGDNDR
+577 KIL
-585 KSNFEKE
+585 
-592 VEEDNEDGLEFD
+592 EDNYCEHYDGKSFTEYCEWD
-604 EYEWAEELQDN
+604 ESQALY
-615 LNDFDSPYKD
+615 Y
-625 IFLFTSQYAVKAWF
+625 IFTSQYGVQATLDYYDLIFKEQEEHVFISIGDTTTEALHKA
-639 NLLRKTGKSTAAPK
+639 GVK
-653 DVKFVSIGAT
+653 DVI
-663 TTAALQQEGIKDIE
+663 
-677 QVEKDNSF
+677 QVEQDNRY
-685 GVIEWFKNKY
+685 GVIEWFKKEKERL
-695 DYYRNAAIQHQK
+695 DAARPQYEH
-707 RNWSELYHSEEE
+707 SYELFEKM
-719 EEEEENEDLDENMNE
+719 DLDNYDHELADFVYRYENRLVFYPHSSLSPEDIPLALQELGFNVLSAVVYNNE
-734 DLEEHRP
+734 L
-741 AILYPQSNL
+741 
-750 SNNTIAE
+750 
-757 ELYKAGYDVETISVY
+757 
-772 VNKMPKHPRRVN
+772 PKNPRRVN

-805 YGKLPDNVE
+805 YGKLPENTE

-825 LDEILNKE
+825 LEEVLNK

>member
-22 VFKKFPNLAYEIKYL
+22 VFKNFPELAYEIKYL

-42 KNLQISLLN
+42 KNQQISLLN

-58 FTRELDDAIRRGD
+58 FTRELDDAIRQGD

-113 AELPAGSV
+113 AELPAGSI

-130 KGLSKLRPDLT
+130 KGLNELRPDLT

-156 KDGKFDA
+156 KDGKYDA

-169 ALKRLGMEDEIAE
+169 ALKRLGMEAEIAE
-182 VLPFATHPLQG
+182 VLPFPTHPLQG

-201 VKSEERR
+201 GSALK
-208 ENAKKENAPLGV
+208 
-220 PADLQI
+220 Q
-226 SCKREE
+226 
-232 SQACLNSSEC
+232 
-242 SRNSLQKSDGKER
+242 
-255 TSENTDKYTHQ
+255 
-266 ELRAAFASQSILDRQ
+266 AFASKSILDKQ
-281 GKVQLVGFGPG
+281 GSVSLVGFGPG
-292 DPDLLTLKAAKAI
+292 DPDLLTIKAAKAI
-305 DHADII
+305 DAADII
-311 FYDDLIDPSYLE
+311 FYDDLIDDSYLAD
-323 NKKAEKVYVGKRAG
+323 KKAEKIYVGKRAG
-337 YHHKEQAT
+337 YHHKEQAE

-350 LDAARQGKNVV
+350 LEAAREGKNVV

-382 SNLIQVEVIP
+382 SNLIKVNVIP
-392 GVTTASALAA
+392 GITTASALAA

-444 QAIATKLIDEDGW
+444 QAIATQLIDKEGW

-469 SRKDEQ
+469 SRPDEQ
-475 TFETTLWKLRNGEEA
+475 TFETTLWNLRNGEMQ
-490 TANNYSAAT
+490 N
-499 GKNAGESIALAD
+499 

-523 AGLKHRQASA
+523 AGLKHHQASD
-533 IKPTLYTGNMPA
+533 IKPTLYTGTLPA
-545 LEKRKPDYTYTP
+545 IEKRKADYTYTP
-557 LIEMHEYEPVH
+557 LIEINYEH
-568 WTQWEGEPE
+568 TYFFYED
-577 KKGGDNDR
+577 DND
-585 KSNFEKE
+585 E
-592 VEEDNEDGLEFD
+592 GLHK
-604 EYEWAEELQDN
+604 YYLG
-615 LNDFDSPYKD
+615 KD
-625 IFLFTSQYAVKAWF
+625 INEPDADLGIDLANYILFTSQYSVNAAYKDIQAILDNKDAHIYPCFISIGDTTTEALHKA
-639 NLLRKTGKSTAAPK
+639 GVK
-653 DVKFVSIGAT
+653 DVI
-663 TTAALQQEGIKDIE
+663 
-677 QVEKDNSF
+677 QVEKDNRY
-685 GVIEWFKNKY
+685 GVIEWFKKEKEKFV
-695 DYYRNAAIQHQK
+695 AAKPRYEQVKNNRLVFYPHSSLS
-707 RNWSELYHSEEE
+707 SE
-719 EEEEENEDLDENMNE
+719 
-734 DLEEHRP
+734 
-741 AILYPQSNL
+741 AIPLALQELGFSVDSVIAY
-750 SNNTIAE
+750 NNV
-757 ELYKAGYDVETISVY
+757 L
-772 VNKMPKHPRRVN
+772 PKNIRRVN

-805 YGKLPDNVE
+805 YGKLPENTE
-814 FITRGPITQAH
+814 FITRGPITQEH
-825 LDEILNKE
+825 LEEVLEVKNEK

>member
-22 VFKKFPNLAYEIKYL
+22 VFKNFPELAYEIKYL

-42 KNLQISLLN
+42 KNQQISLLN

-58 FTRELDDAIRRGD
+58 FTRELDDAIRQGD

-113 AELPAGSV
+113 AELPAGSI

-130 KGLSKLRPDLT
+130 KGLNELRPNLT

-156 KDGKFDA
+156 KDGKYDA

-182 VLPFATHPLQG
+182 VLPFPTHPLQG
-193 FLAITAKK
+193 FLAITGKK

-208 ENAKKENAPLGV
+208 MKNQNAESSSASEQENSSLFTLRSSLKNL
-220 PADLQI
+220 
-226 SCKREE
+226 
-232 SQACLNSSEC
+232 LNS
-242 SRNSLQKSDGKER
+242 
-255 TSENTDKYTHQ
+255 
-266 ELRAAFASQSILDRQ
+266 Q
-281 GKVQLVGFGPG
+281 GSVSLVGFGPG
-292 DPDLLTLKAAKAI
+292 DPDLLTIKAAKAI
-305 DHADII
+305 DAADII
-311 FYDDLIDPSYLE
+311 FYDDLIDDSYLAD
-323 NKKAEKVYVGKRAG
+323 KKAEKIYVGKRAG
-337 YHHKEQAT
+337 YHHKEQAE

-350 LDAARQGKNVV
+350 LEAAREGKNVV

-382 SNLIQVEVIP
+382 SNLIKVNVIP
-392 GVTTASALAA
+392 GITTASALAA

-444 QAIATKLIDEDGW
+444 QTIATQLIDKEGW

-469 SRKDEQ
+469 SRPDEQ
-475 TFETTLWKLRNGEEA
+475 TFETTLWNLRNGEMQ
-490 TANNYSAAT
+490 N
-499 GKNAGESIALAD
+499 

-523 AGLKHRQASA
+523 AGLKHHQASD
-533 IKPTLYTGNMPA
+533 IKPTLYTGTLPA
-545 LEKRKPDYTYTP
+545 IEKRKADYTYTP
-557 LIEMHEYEPVH
+557 LIEISYHPSYFTKILEDHYCDLYD
-568 WTQWEGEPE
+568 G
-577 KKGGDNDR
+577 
-585 KSNFEKE
+585 KSFTKYCEW
-592 VEEDNEDGLEFD
+592 D
-604 EYEWAEELQDN
+604 ESQALY
-615 LNDFDSPYKD
+615 Y
-625 IFLFTSQYAVKAWF
+625 IFTSQYGVHATLDYYDLIFKEQEEHVFISIGDTTTEALHKA
-639 NLLRKTGKSTAAPK
+639 GVK
-653 DVKFVSIGAT
+653 DVI
-663 TTAALQQEGIKDIE
+663 
-677 QVEKDNSF
+677 QVEQDNRY
-685 GVIEWFKNKY
+685 GVIEWFKKEKERLDAARPQYEHSFELFEKMDHDNY
-695 DYYRNAAIQHQK
+695 DPELEDFVYRYENRLVFYPHSSLSPEDIPLALQ
-707 RNWSELYHSEEE
+707 ELGFNVLSAVVYN
-719 EEEEENEDLDENMNE
+719 NEL
-734 DLEEHRP
+734 
-741 AILYPQSNL
+741 
-750 SNNTIAE
+750 
-757 ELYKAGYDVETISVY
+757 
-772 VNKMPKHPRRVN
+772 PKNPRRVN

-805 YGKLPDNVE
+805 YGKLPENTE

-825 LDEILNKE
+825 LEEVLNK

>member
-22 VFKKFPNLAYEIKYL
+22 VFKNFPELAYEIKYL

-42 KNLQISLLN
+42 KNQQISLLN

-58 FTRELDDAIRRGD
+58 FTRELDDAIRQGD

-113 AELPAGSV
+113 VELPAGSI

-130 KGLSKLRPDLT
+130 KGLNELRPDLT

-156 KDGKFDA
+156 KDGKYDA

-182 VLPFATHPLQG
+182 VLPFPTHPLQG

-201 VKSEERR
+201 GSNLK
-208 ENAKKENAPLGV
+208 
-220 PADLQI
+220 Q
-226 SCKREE
+226 
-232 SQACLNSSEC
+232 
-242 SRNSLQKSDGKER
+242 
-255 TSENTDKYTHQ
+255 
-266 ELRAAFASQSILDRQ
+266 AFASKSILDKQ
-281 GKVQLVGFGPG
+281 GTVSLVGFGPG
-292 DPDLLTLKAAKAI
+292 DPDLLTIKAAKAI
-305 DHADII
+305 DAADII
-311 FYDDLIDPSYLE
+311 FYDDLIDDSYLAD
-323 NKKAEKVYVGKRAG
+323 KKAEKIYVGKRAG
-337 YHHKEQAT
+337 YHHKEQAE

-350 LDAARQGKNVV
+350 LEAAREGKNVV

-382 SNLIQVEVIP
+382 SNLIQVNVIP
-392 GVTTASALAA
+392 GITTASALAA

-433 TLVYYMGAKQL
+433 TLIYYMGAKQL
-444 QAIATKLIDEDGW
+444 QVIATQLIDKEGW

-469 SRKDEQ
+469 SRPDEQ
-475 TFETTLWKLRNGEEA
+475 TFETTLWNLRNGEMQ
-490 TANNYSAAT
+490 N
-499 GKNAGESIALAD
+499 

-523 AGLKHRQASA
+523 AGLKHHQASD
-533 IKPTLYTGNMPA
+533 IKPTLYTGTLPA
-545 LEKRKPDYTYTP
+545 IEKRKADYTYTP
-557 LIEMHEYEPVH
+557 LIEINYQQTYFSFEDD
-568 WTQWEGEPE
+568 TDEGLHNYYQ
-577 KKGGDNDR
+577 G
-585 KSNFEKE
+585 
-592 VEEDNEDGLEFD
+592 
-604 EYEWAEELQDN
+604 
-615 LNDFDSPYKD
+615 KD
-625 IFLFTSQYAVKAWF
+625 IDEPDADLGIYFANYILFTSQYSVNAAYKDIQALLNHEDAHNLCFISIGDTTTEALHKA
-639 NLLRKTGKSTAAPK
+639 GVK
-653 DVKFVSIGAT
+653 DVI
-663 TTAALQQEGIKDIE
+663 
-677 QVEKDNSF
+677 QVEKDNRY
-685 GVIEWFKNKY
+685 GVIEWFKKEKEKLV
-695 DYYRNAAIQHQK
+695 AAKPRYEQVIK
-707 RNWSELYHSEEE
+707 KLNELYGKKEQNAYYYKEADFLAWYDNRLVFYPHSSLSSE
-719 EEEEENEDLDENMNE
+719 
-734 DLEEHRP
+734 
-741 AILYPQSNL
+741 AIPLALQELGFSVDSVVAY
-750 SNNTIAE
+750 NNV
-757 ELYKAGYDVETISVY
+757 L
-772 VNKMPKHPRRVN
+772 PKNPRRVN

-805 YGKLPDNVE
+805 YGKLPENTE
-814 FITRGPITQAH
+814 FITRGPITQEH
-825 LDEILNKE
+825 LEEILNK

>member
-22 VFKKFPNLAYEIKYL
+22 VFKNFPELAYEIKYL

-42 KNLQISLLN
+42 KNQQISLLN

-58 FTRELDDAIRRGD
+58 FTRELDDAIRQGD

-106 SRDHKKL
+106 SRGHKKL
-113 AELPAGSV
+113 AELPAGSI

-130 KGLSKLRPDLT
+130 KGLNELRPDLT

-156 KDGKFDA
+156 KDGKYDA

-182 VLPFATHPLQG
+182 VLPFPTHPLQG
-193 FLAITAKK
+193 FLAITGKK
-201 VKSEERR
+201 GS
-208 ENAKKENAPLGV
+208 
-220 PADLQI
+220 DLKQ
-226 SCKREE
+226 
-232 SQACLNSSEC
+232 
-242 SRNSLQKSDGKER
+242 
-255 TSENTDKYTHQ
+255 
-266 ELRAAFASQSILDRQ
+266 AFASKSILDKQ
-281 GKVQLVGFGPG
+281 GSVSLVGFGPG
-292 DPDLLTLKAAKAI
+292 DPDLLTIKAAKAI
-305 DHADII
+305 DAADII
-311 FYDDLIDPSYLE
+311 FYDDLIDDSYLAD
-323 NKKAEKVYVGKRAG
+323 KKAEKIYVGKRAG
-337 YHHKEQAT
+337 YHHKEQAD

-350 LDAARQGKNVV
+350 LEAAREGKNVV

-382 SNLIQVEVIP
+382 SNLIKVNVIP
-392 GVTTASALAA
+392 GITTASALAA

-444 QAIATKLIDEDGW
+444 QTIATQLIDKEGW

-469 SRKDEQ
+469 SRPDEQ
-475 TFETTLWKLRNGEEA
+475 TFETTLWNLRNGEMQ
-490 TANNYSAAT
+490 N
-499 GKNAGESIALAD
+499 
-511 LPTPLIALIGNV
+511 LPTPLIALIGYV
-523 AGLKHRQASA
+523 AGLKHHQASD
-533 IKPTLYTGNMPA
+533 IKPTLYTGTLPA
-545 LEKRKPDYTYTP
+545 IEKRKADYTYTP
-557 LIEMHEYEPVH
+557 LIEINYEIDHEWGLEDIGKTPI
-568 WTQWEGEPE
+568 
-577 KKGGDNDR
+577 
-585 KSNFEKE
+585 SKE
-592 VEEDNEDGLEFD
+592 WYDGKWSDGLE
-604 EYEWAEELQDN
+604 YL
-615 LNDFDSPYKD
+615 SHISY
-625 IFLFTSQYAVKAWF
+625 ILFTSQYAVKGF
-639 NLLRKTGKSTAAPK
+639 MRVIEYTYYQTYPNKDLKVISIGKTTTEALHKAGFK
-653 DVKFVSIGAT
+653 DVI
-663 TTAALQQEGIKDIE
+663 
-677 QVEKDNSF
+677 QVDEDNRY
-685 GVIEWFKNKY
+685 GVIEWFKKE
-695 DYYRNAAIQHQK
+695 RPKFLEQHPI
-707 RNWSELYHSEEE
+707 EIEYGEEI
-719 EEEEENEDLDENMNE
+719 
-734 DLEEHRP
+734 P
-741 AILYPQSNL
+741 AVLYPCSSL
-750 SNNTIAE
+750 SPDNIPEALFALRYNVTKWTVYNN
-757 ELYKAGYDVETISVY
+757 EL
-772 VNKMPKHPRRVN
+772 PKNPRRVN

-805 YGKLPDNVE
+805 YGKLPENTE

-825 LDEILNKE
+825 LEEVLNK

>member
-22 VFKKFPNLAYEIKYL
+22 VFKNFPELAYEIKYL

-42 KNLQISLLN
+42 KNQQISLLN

-58 FTRELDDAIRRGD
+58 FTRELDDAIRQGD

-113 AELPAGSV
+113 VELPAGSI

-130 KGLSKLRPDLT
+130 KGLNELRPDLT

-156 KDGKFDA
+156 KDGKYDA

-182 VLPFATHPLQG
+182 VLPFPTHPLQG
-193 FLAITAKK
+193 FLAITALKGSALK
-201 VKSEERR
+201 
-208 ENAKKENAPLGV
+208 
-220 PADLQI
+220 Q
-226 SCKREE
+226 
-232 SQACLNSSEC
+232 
-242 SRNSLQKSDGKER
+242 
-255 TSENTDKYTHQ
+255 
-266 ELRAAFASQSILDRQ
+266 AFASKSILDKQ
-281 GKVQLVGFGPG
+281 GSVSLVGFGPG
-292 DPDLLTLKAAKAI
+292 DPDLLTIKAAKAI
-305 DHADII
+305 DAADII
-311 FYDDLIDPSYLE
+311 FYDDLIDDSYLAD
-323 NKKAEKVYVGKRAG
+323 KKAEKIYVGKRAG
-337 YHHKEQAT
+337 YHHKEQAE

-350 LDAARQGKNVV
+350 LEAAREGKNVV

-382 SNLIQVEVIP
+382 SNLIQVNVIP
-392 GVTTASALAA
+392 GITTASALAA

-421 GHTPQPV
+421 GHTPQPI

-444 QAIATKLIDEDGW
+444 QTIATQLIDKEGW

-469 SRKDEQ
+469 SRPDEQ
-475 TFETTLWKLRNGEEA
+475 TFETTLWNLRNGEMQ
-490 TANNYSAAT
+490 N
-499 GKNAGESIALAD
+499 
-511 LPTPLIALIGNV
+511 LPTPLIALIGYV
-523 AGLKHRQASA
+523 AGLKHHQASD
-533 IKPTLYTGNMPA
+533 IKPTLYTGTLPA
-545 LEKRKPDYTYTP
+545 IEKRKADYTYTP
-557 LIEMHEYEPVH
+557 LIEINYQQTYFTFEDD
-568 WTQWEGEPE
+568 TDEGLHNYYQ
-577 KKGGDNDR
+577 G
-585 KSNFEKE
+585 
-592 VEEDNEDGLEFD
+592 
-604 EYEWAEELQDN
+604 
-615 LNDFDSPYKD
+615 KD
-625 IFLFTSQYAVKAWF
+625 IDEPDADLGIYFANYILFTSQYSVNAAYKDIQALLNHEDAHNLCFISIGDTTTEALHKA
-639 NLLRKTGKSTAAPK
+639 GVK
-653 DVKFVSIGAT
+653 DVI
-663 TTAALQQEGIKDIE
+663 
-677 QVEKDNSF
+677 QVEKDNRY
-685 GVIEWFKNKY
+685 GVIEWFKKEKEKLV
-695 DYYRNAAIQHQK
+695 AAKPRYEQVIK
-707 RNWSELYHSEEE
+707 KLNELYGKKEQNAYYYKEADFLAWYDNRLVFYPHSSLSSE
-719 EEEEENEDLDENMNE
+719 
-734 DLEEHRP
+734 
-741 AILYPQSNL
+741 AIPLALQELGFSVDSVVAY
-750 SNNTIAE
+750 NNV
-757 ELYKAGYDVETISVY
+757 L
-772 VNKMPKHPRRVN
+772 PKNPRRVN

-805 YGKLPDNVE
+805 YGKLPENTE
-814 FITRGPITQAH
+814 FITRGPITQEH
-825 LDEILNKE
+825 LEEILNK

>member
-22 VFKKFPNLAYEIKYL
+22 VFKNFPELAYEIKYL

-42 KNLQISLLN
+42 KNQQISLLN

-58 FTRELDDAIRRGD
+58 FTRELDDAIRQGD

-113 AELPAGSV
+113 AELPAGSI

-130 KGLSKLRPDLT
+130 KGLNELRPDLT

-156 KDGKFDA
+156 KDGKYDA

-182 VLPFATHPLQG
+182 VLPFPTHPLQG
-193 FLAITAKK
+193 FLAITALKGSALK
-201 VKSEERR
+201 
-208 ENAKKENAPLGV
+208 
-220 PADLQI
+220 Q
-226 SCKREE
+226 
-232 SQACLNSSEC
+232 
-242 SRNSLQKSDGKER
+242 
-255 TSENTDKYTHQ
+255 
-266 ELRAAFASQSILDRQ
+266 AFASKSILDKQ
-281 GKVQLVGFGPG
+281 GSVSLAGFGPG
-292 DPDLLTLKAAKAI
+292 DPDLLTIKAAKAI
-305 DHADII
+305 DAADII
-311 FYDDLIDPSYLE
+311 FYDDLIDDSYLAD
-323 NKKAEKVYVGKRAG
+323 KKAEKIYVGKRAG
-337 YHHKEQAT
+337 YHHKEQAD

-350 LDAARQGKNVV
+350 LDAAREGKNVV

-382 SNLIQVEVIP
+382 SNLIKVNVIP
-392 GVTTASALAA
+392 GITTASALAA

-444 QAIATKLIDEDGW
+444 QVIATQLIDKEGW

-469 SRKDEQ
+469 SRPDEQ
-475 TFETTLWKLRNGEEA
+475 TFETTLWNLRNGEMQ
-490 TANNYSAAT
+490 N
-499 GKNAGESIALAD
+499 

-523 AGLKHRQASA
+523 AGLKHHQASD
-533 IKPTLYTGNMPA
+533 IKPTLYTGTLPA
-545 LEKRKPDYTYTP
+545 IEKRKADYTYTP
-557 LIEMHEYEPVH
+557 LIEISYHPSYFTKILEDHYC
-568 WTQWEGEPE
+568 
-577 KKGGDNDR
+577 DR
-585 KSNFEKE
+585 YDGKSFTKYCEW
-592 VEEDNEDGLEFD
+592 D
-604 EYEWAEELQDN
+604 ESQALY
-615 LNDFDSPYKD
+615 Y
-625 IFLFTSQYAVKAWF
+625 IFTSQYGVHATLDYYDLIFKEQEEHVF
-639 NLLRKTGKSTAAPK
+639 I
-653 DVKFVSIGAT
+653 SIGDT
-663 TTAALQQEGIKDIE
+663 TTEALHKAGVKNVI
-677 QVEKDNSF
+677 QVEQDNRY
-685 GVIEWFKNKY
+685 GVIEWFKKEKERL
-695 DYYRNAAIQHQK
+695 DAAKPQYEQ
-707 RNWSELYHSEEE
+707 SFELFEKM
-719 EEEEENEDLDENMNE
+719 DLDNYDHELADFVYRYENRLVFYPHSSLSPEDIPLALQELGFNVLSAVVYNNE
-734 DLEEHRP
+734 L
-741 AILYPQSNL
+741 
-750 SNNTIAE
+750 
-757 ELYKAGYDVETISVY
+757 
-772 VNKMPKHPRRVN
+772 PKNPRRVN

-805 YGKLPDNVE
+805 YGKLPENTE

-825 LDEILNKE
+825 LEEVLNK

>member
-22 VFKKFPNLAYEIKYL
+22 VFKNFPELAYEIKYL

-42 KNLQISLLN
+42 KNQQISLLN

-58 FTRELDDAIRRGD
+58 FTRELDDAIRQGD

-113 AELPAGSV
+113 AELPAGSI

-130 KGLSKLRPDLT
+130 KGLNELRPDLT

-156 KDGKFDA
+156 KDGKYDA

-182 VLPFATHPLQG
+182 VLPFPTHPLQG

-201 VKSEERR
+201 GSQ
-208 ENAKKENAPLGV
+208 
-220 PADLQI
+220 DLKQ
-226 SCKREE
+226 
-232 SQACLNSSEC
+232 
-242 SRNSLQKSDGKER
+242 
-255 TSENTDKYTHQ
+255 
-266 ELRAAFASQSILDRQ
+266 AFASKSILDKQ
-281 GKVQLVGFGPG
+281 GSVSLVGFGPG
-292 DPDLLTLKAAKAI
+292 DPDLLTIKAAKAI
-305 DHADII
+305 DAADII
-311 FYDDLIDPSYLE
+311 FYDDLIDDSYLAD
-323 NKKAEKVYVGKRAG
+323 KKAEKIYVGKRAG
-337 YHHKEQAT
+337 YHHKEQAD

-350 LDAARQGKNVV
+350 LEAAREGKNVV

-382 SNLIQVEVIP
+382 SNLIKVNVIP
-392 GVTTASALAA
+392 GITTASALAA

-444 QAIATKLIDEDGW
+444 QTIATQLIDKEGW

-469 SRKDEQ
+469 SRPDEQ
-475 TFETTLWKLRNGEEA
+475 TFETTLWNLRNGEMQ
-490 TANNYSAAT
+490 N
-499 GKNAGESIALAD
+499 
-511 LPTPLIALIGNV
+511 LPTPLIALIGYV
-523 AGLKHRQASA
+523 AGLKHHQASD
-533 IKPTLYTGNMPA
+533 IKPTLYTGTLPA
-545 LEKRKPDYTYTP
+545 IEKRKADYTYTP
-557 LIEMHEYEPVH
+557 LIEISYHPSYF
-568 WTQWEGEPE
+568 T
-577 KKGGDNDR
+577 KIL
-585 KSNFEKE
+585 
-592 VEEDNEDGLEFD
+592 EDNYCEHYDGKSFTEYCEWD
-604 EYEWAEELQDN
+604 ESQALY
-615 LNDFDSPYKD
+615 Y
-625 IFLFTSQYAVKAWF
+625 IFTSQYGVQATLDYYDLILKEQEEHVFISIGDTTTEALHKA
-639 NLLRKTGKSTAAPK
+639 GVK
-653 DVKFVSIGAT
+653 DVI
-663 TTAALQQEGIKDIE
+663 
-677 QVEKDNSF
+677 QVEQDNRY
-685 GVIEWFKNKY
+685 GVIEWFKKEKERL
-695 DYYRNAAIQHQK
+695 DAARPQYEH
-707 RNWSELYHSEEE
+707 SYELFEKM
-719 EEEEENEDLDENMNE
+719 DLDNYDHELADFVYRYENRLVFYPHSSLSPEDIPLALQELGFNVLSAIVYNNE
-734 DLEEHRP
+734 L
-741 AILYPQSNL
+741 
-750 SNNTIAE
+750 
-757 ELYKAGYDVETISVY
+757 
-772 VNKMPKHPRRVN
+772 PKNPRRVN

-805 YGKLPDNVE
+805 YGKLPENTE

-825 LDEILNKE
+825 LEEVLNK

>member
-22 VFKKFPNLAYEIKYL
+22 VFKNFPELAYEIKYL

-42 KNLQISLLN
+42 KNQQISLLN

-58 FTRELDDAIRRGD
+58 FTRELDDAIRQGD

-113 AELPAGSV
+113 AELPAGSI

-130 KGLSKLRPDLT
+130 KGLNDLRPDLT

-156 KDGKFDA
+156 KDGKYDA

-182 VLPFATHPLQG
+182 VLPFPTHPLQG
-193 FLAITAKK
+193 FLAVTAKK
-201 VKSEERR
+201 VSQ
-208 ENAKKENAPLGV
+208 
-220 PADLQI
+220 DLKQ
-226 SCKREE
+226 
-232 SQACLNSSEC
+232 
-242 SRNSLQKSDGKER
+242 
-255 TSENTDKYTHQ
+255 
-266 ELRAAFASQSILDRQ
+266 AFASKSILDKQ
-281 GKVQLVGFGPG
+281 GSISLVGFGPG
-292 DPDLLTLKAAKAI
+292 DPDLLTIKAAKAI
-305 DHADII
+305 DAADII
-311 FYDDLIDPSYLE
+311 FYDDLIDDSYLAD
-323 NKKAEKVYVGKRAG
+323 KKAEKIYVGKRAG
-337 YHHKEQAT
+337 YHHKEQAD

-350 LDAARQGKNVV
+350 LEAAREGKNVV

-382 SNLIQVEVIP
+382 SNLIKVNVIP
-392 GVTTASALAA
+392 GITTASALAA

-444 QAIATKLIDEDGW
+444 QTIATQLIDKEGW

-469 SRKDEQ
+469 SRPDEQ
-475 TFETTLWKLRNGEEA
+475 TFETTLWNLRNGEMQ
-490 TANNYSAAT
+490 N
-499 GKNAGESIALAD
+499 
-511 LPTPLIALIGNV
+511 LPTPLIALIGYV
-523 AGLKHRQASA
+523 AGLKHHQASD
-533 IKPTLYTGNMPA
+533 IKPTLYTGTLPA
-545 LEKRKPDYTYTP
+545 IEKRKADYTYTP
-557 LIEMHEYEPVH
+557 LIEISYHPSYF
-568 WTQWEGEPE
+568 T
-577 KKGGDNDR
+577 KIL
-585 KSNFEKE
+585 
-592 VEEDNEDGLEFD
+592 EDNYCEHYDGKSFTEYCEWD
-604 EYEWAEELQDN
+604 ESQALY
-615 LNDFDSPYKD
+615 Y
-625 IFLFTSQYAVKAWF
+625 IFTSQYGVQATLDYYDLILNEQEEHVFISIGDTTTEALHKA
-639 NLLRKTGKSTAAPK
+639 GVK
-653 DVKFVSIGAT
+653 DVI
-663 TTAALQQEGIKDIE
+663 
-677 QVEKDNSF
+677 QVEQDNRY
-685 GVIEWFKNKY
+685 GVIEWFKKEKERLDAARPQYEHSFELFEKMDHDNY
-695 DYYRNAAIQHQK
+695 DPELEDFVYRYENRLVFYPHSSLSPEDIPLALQ
-707 RNWSELYHSEEE
+707 ELGFNVLSAVVYN
-719 EEEEENEDLDENMNE
+719 NEL
-734 DLEEHRP
+734 
-741 AILYPQSNL
+741 
-750 SNNTIAE
+750 
-757 ELYKAGYDVETISVY
+757 
-772 VNKMPKHPRRVN
+772 PKNPRRVN

-805 YGKLPDNVE
+805 YGKLPENTQ

-825 LDEILNKE
+825 LEEVLNK

>member
-22 VFKKFPNLAYEIKYL
+22 VFKNFPELAYEIKYL

-42 KNLQISLLN
+42 KNQQISLLN

-58 FTRELDDAIRRGD
+58 FTRELDDAIRQGD

-113 AELPAGSV
+113 AELPAGSI

-130 KGLSKLRPDLT
+130 KGLNELRPDLT

-156 KDGKFDA
+156 KDGKYDA
-163 AIVATC
+163 AIVASC

-182 VLPFATHPLQG
+182 VLPFPTHPLQG

-201 VKSEERR
+201 GS
-208 ENAKKENAPLGV
+208 
-220 PADLQI
+220 DL
-226 SCKREE
+226 K
-232 SQACLNSSEC
+232 QAFVS
-242 SRNSLQKSDGKER
+242 K
-255 TSENTDKYTHQ
+255 
-266 ELRAAFASQSILDRQ
+266 SILDKQ
-281 GKVQLVGFGPG
+281 GSVSLVGFGPG
-292 DPDLLTLKAAKAI
+292 DPDLLTIKAAKAI
-305 DHADII
+305 DAADII
-311 FYDDLIDPSYLE
+311 FYDDLIDDSYLAD
-323 NKKAEKVYVGKRAG
+323 KKAEKIYVGKRAG
-337 YHHKEQAT
+337 YHHKEQAD

-350 LDAARQGKNVV
+350 LEAAREGKNVV

-382 SNLIQVEVIP
+382 SNLIKVNVIP
-392 GVTTASALAA
+392 GITTASALAA

-428 TPDAE
+428 TPDTE

-444 QAIATKLIDEDGW
+444 QTIATQLIDKEGW

-469 SRKDEQ
+469 SRPDEQ
-475 TFETTLWKLRNGEEA
+475 TFETTLWNLRNGEMQ
-490 TANNYSAAT
+490 N
-499 GKNAGESIALAD
+499 
-511 LPTPLIALIGNV
+511 LPTPLIALIGYV
-523 AGLKHRQASA
+523 AGLKHHQASD
-533 IKPTLYTGNMPA
+533 IKPTLYTGTLPA
-545 LEKRKPDYTYTP
+545 IEKRKADYTYTP
-557 LIEMHEYEPVH
+557 LIEISYHPSYF
-568 WTQWEGEPE
+568 T
-577 KKGGDNDR
+577 KIL
-585 KSNFEKE
+585 
-592 VEEDNEDGLEFD
+592 EDNYCEHYDGKSFTEYCEWD
-604 EYEWAEELQDN
+604 ESQALY
-615 LNDFDSPYKD
+615 Y
-625 IFLFTSQYAVKAWF
+625 IFTSQYGVQATLDYYDLILKEQEEHVFISIGDTTTEALHKA
-639 NLLRKTGKSTAAPK
+639 GVK
-653 DVKFVSIGAT
+653 DVI
-663 TTAALQQEGIKDIE
+663 
-677 QVEKDNSF
+677 QVEQDNRY
-685 GVIEWFKNKY
+685 GVIEWFKKEKERL
-695 DYYRNAAIQHQK
+695 DAARPQYEH
-707 RNWSELYHSEEE
+707 SYELFEKM
-719 EEEEENEDLDENMNE
+719 DLDNYDHELADFVYRYENRLVFYPHSSLSPEDIPLALQELGFDVLSAVVYNNE
-734 DLEEHRP
+734 L
-741 AILYPQSNL
+741 
-750 SNNTIAE
+750 
-757 ELYKAGYDVETISVY
+757 
-772 VNKMPKHPRRVN
+772 PKNPRRVN

-805 YGKLPDNVE
+805 YGKLPENTE

-825 LDEILNKE
+825 LEEVMKVKNEK

>member
-22 VFKKFPNLAYEIKYL
+22 VFKNFPELAYEIKYL

-42 KNLQISLLN
+42 KNQQISLLN

-58 FTRELDDAIRRGD
+58 FTRELDDAIRQGD

-113 AELPAGSV
+113 AELPAGSI

-130 KGLSKLRPDLT
+130 KGLNELRPNLT

-156 KDGKFDA
+156 KDGKYDA

-182 VLPFATHPLQG
+182 VLPFPTHPLQG
-193 FLAITAKK
+193 FLAVTAKK
-201 VKSEERR
+201 GSQ
-208 ENAKKENAPLGV
+208 
-220 PADLQI
+220 DLKQ
-226 SCKREE
+226 
-232 SQACLNSSEC
+232 
-242 SRNSLQKSDGKER
+242 
-255 TSENTDKYTHQ
+255 
-266 ELRAAFASQSILDRQ
+266 AFASKSILDKQ
-281 GKVQLVGFGPG
+281 GSVSLVGFGPG
-292 DPDLLTLKAAKAI
+292 DPDLLTIKAAKAI
-305 DHADII
+305 DAADII
-311 FYDDLIDPSYLE
+311 FYDDLIDDSYLAD
-323 NKKAEKVYVGKRAG
+323 KKAEKIYVGKRAG
-337 YHHKEQAT
+337 YHHKEQAD

-350 LDAARQGKNVV
+350 LEAAREGKNVV

-382 SNLIQVEVIP
+382 SNLIKVNVIP
-392 GVTTASALAA
+392 GITTASALAA

-444 QAIATKLIDEDGW
+444 QTIATQLIDKEGW

-469 SRKDEQ
+469 SRPDEQ
-475 TFETTLWKLRNGEEA
+475 TFETTLWNLRNGEMQ
-490 TANNYSAAT
+490 N
-499 GKNAGESIALAD
+499 
-511 LPTPLIALIGNV
+511 LPTPLIALIGYV
-523 AGLKHRQASA
+523 AGLKHHQASD
-533 IKPTLYTGNMPA
+533 IKPTLYTGTLPA
-545 LEKRKPDYTYTP
+545 IEKRKADYTYTP
-557 LIEMHEYEPVH
+557 LIEISYHPSYF
-568 WTQWEGEPE
+568 T
-577 KKGGDNDR
+577 KIL
-585 KSNFEKE
+585 
-592 VEEDNEDGLEFD
+592 EDNYCEHYDGKSFTEYCEWD
-604 EYEWAEELQDN
+604 ESQALY
-615 LNDFDSPYKD
+615 Y
-625 IFLFTSQYAVKAWF
+625 IFTSQYGVQATLDYYDLILKEQEEHVFISIGDTTTEALHKA
-639 NLLRKTGKSTAAPK
+639 GVK
-653 DVKFVSIGAT
+653 DVI
-663 TTAALQQEGIKDIE
+663 
-677 QVEKDNSF
+677 QVEQDNRY
-685 GVIEWFKNKY
+685 GVIEWFKKEKERL
-695 DYYRNAAIQHQK
+695 DAARPQYEH
-707 RNWSELYHSEEE
+707 SYELFEKM
-719 EEEEENEDLDENMNE
+719 DLDNYDHELADFVYRYENRLVFYPHSSLSPEDIPLALQELGFNVLSAVVYNNE
-734 DLEEHRP
+734 L
-741 AILYPQSNL
+741 
-750 SNNTIAE
+750 
-757 ELYKAGYDVETISVY
+757 
-772 VNKMPKHPRRVN
+772 PKNPRRVN

-805 YGKLPDNVE
+805 YGKLPENTE

-825 LDEILNKE
+825 LEEVLNK